1 MSDAKR
7 LLLVDG
13 NSIINRS
20 YYATAGRNN
29 LTAPDG
35 TPTGAVNIYLNTLS
49 KYMLEV
55 DPTHIC
61 TLFDLKA
68 PTFRHKA
75 YAEYKGTRKGMPDD
89 LAAQMPVLKEVLDA
103 MGFPRYEQEGLEADD
118 LIGTLKTMAV
128 KEGFDVFILSGD
140 KDDFQLIDEHTKI
153 IMPVTKKDGS
163 GTDYYDEALFQERYG
178 IPSCDFVTAKALMG
192 DSSDNIPGVKG
203 IGEKG
208 AMDLVRKYTTLDGLY
223 EHLDEL
229 SPKLR
234 EKLENDKENAYMSLM
249 LSKIVT
255 DAQISISLQD
265 IVRKPLD
272 TDKTAA
278 CFYKYGFRSQMKKWG
293 IDETKVATAVSETP
307 ETEEE
312 ALFPK
317 LSGKKPEILLNKD
330 VKTTVDEILSL
341 ISEKNPAAMD
351 ICEKKC
357 VALGLSV
364 QADQVYI
371 WTEKEKIESVLRALA
386 DAGIGSTK
394 DNAPVVMSAKK
405 HFKCLDQGLP
415 MDQVFDVEI
424 AGYVLNQIEGA
435 DPSFEMLVEHATR
448 RPFPILEGYKEE
460 KADGKEKNRQ
470 QSLFDMFDVALG
482 SAENAPAEAKE
493 EDFVDFAY
501 DLLLCRRVS
510 FFQKEEIRNQ
520 GIEKLIYEIEMPLVM
535 VLDRME
541 RRGVLV
547 DVSQIDALHREF
559 DEKVRGLEAEIYE
572 LAGEE
577 FTILSP
583 KQLGRILFEKLGL
596 PSGKKLQSG
605 GYSTNSEELEKIRD
619 KHPIVNK
626 ILEYRTI
633 QKLDST
639 FVMGLKKSISEK
651 DGRVHT
657 TFSQAMTNTGR
668 LSSSDPNLQNIPI
681 RTDTGSL
688 IRKTFVAKDG
698 YVLIDADYS
707 QIELRLLAA
716 ISHDTEMI
724 AAFAEGRD
732 IHTKTACGIFG
743 LPPEMIDAGMR
754 SAAKRVNFS
763 IVYGVSDYGLSQDLG
778 ISVYEAHRYIEE
790 YYRQFPLI
798 KPCLEGFQ
806 MEGYEKGYVS
816 TLFGRRRILKELT
829 SANRNIRNFGE
840 RAAMNTPIQGTA
852 ADIIKLAMNRAAQA
866 LRDNGL
872 DASLIL
878 QVHDELIVEAREDV
892 AETAAK
898 VLQEAMEN
906 VVSLDVPLVA
916 EAKIGKTW
924 AEAH

>member
-49 KYMLEV
+49 KYISEV
-55 DPTHIC
+55 EPTHTC

-75 YAEYKGTRKGMPDD
+75 YSEYKGTRKGMPDD

-118 LIGTLKTMAV
+118 LIGTLKTMGVNA
-128 KEGFDVFILSGD
+128 GFEVFILSGD
-140 KDDFQLIDEHTKI
+140 KDDFQLIDEHTKV

-178 IPSCDFVTAKALMG
+178 IPTSDFVTAKALMG

-208 AMDLVRKYTTLDGLY
+208 AMDLVRKYKTLDGLY
-223 EHLDEL
+223 EHLSEL

-234 EKLENDKENAYMSLM
+234 EKLETDKDNAYMSLM

-255 DAQISISLQD
+255 DAEIGITLD
-265 IVRKPLD
+265 ELVRKPLD
-272 TDKTAA
+272 NASTAA
-278 CFYKYGFRSQMKKWG
+278 CFYKYGFRAQMKKWN
-293 IDETKVATAVSETP
+293 IDEAAVAEATP
-307 ETEEE
+307 VVEESEEE
-312 ALFPK
+312 AAFPK
-317 LSGKKPEILLNKD
+317 LSGKRPTILLNEDSSSSK
-330 VKTTVDEILSL
+330 KTILAL
-341 ISEKNPAAMD
+341 ISESSP
-351 ICEKKC
+351 
-357 VALGLSV
+357 VAIDMADQNGPVLGLSV
-364 QADQVYI
+364 AADQIYVWSQENDI
-371 WTEKEKIESVLRALA
+371 SKVLSELNK
-386 DAGIGSTK
+386 AGIGTSSEK
-394 DNAPVVMSAKK
+394 APVVYSAKN
-405 HFKCLDQGLP
+405 HFKLLENGLAF
-415 MDQVFDVEI
+415 DHVFDVEI

-435 DPSFEMLVEHATR
+435 EPSFEMLIEHGTR
-448 RPFPILEGYKEE
+448 RPFPILEGYGEAKDDA
-460 KADGKEKNRQ
+460 KNKNRQ
-470 QSLFDMFDVALG
+470 QDLFSLIDGISETEKEITEDDVL
-482 SAENAPAEAKE
+482 
-493 EDFVDFAY
+493 DFAY
-501 DLLLCRRVS
+501 RVLLTRWLS
-510 FFQKEEIRNQ
+510 FYQKADVEKQ
-520 GIEKLIYEIEMPLVM
+520 GIGKLIYEIEMPLVM

-547 DVSQIDALHREF
+547 DVSKIDELHKEF
-559 DEKVRGLEAEIYE
+559 DGKVRELEKEIHE

-583 KQLGRILFEKLGL
+583 KQLGKVLFDKLGL
-596 PSGKKLQSG
+596 PSGKKLASG
-605 GYSTNSEELEKIRD
+605 GYSTNSEELERIRD

-626 ILEYRTI
+626 ILEYRQI

-681 RTDTGSL
+681 RTDLGSL
-688 IRKTFVAKDG
+688 IRQTFVAKDG

-716 ISHDTEMI
+716 ISHDEEMI
-724 AAFAEGRD
+724 AAFKEGRD

-743 LPPEMIDAGMR
+743 VPPEMIDAGMR
-754 SAAKRVNFS
+754 AAAKRVNFS

-778 ISVYEAHRYIEE
+778 ISVYEAKRYIEE
-790 YYRQFPLI
+790 YYRQFPTI
-798 KPCLEGFQ
+798 KPCLDGFKQEGK
-806 MEGYEKGYVS
+806 EKGYVS

-829 SANRNIRNFGE
+829 SANYNIRSFGE

-852 ADIIKLAMNRAAQA
+852 ADIIKLAMNRADQA
-866 LRDNGL
+866 LREKGF
-872 DASLIL
+872 DANLIL
-878 QVHDELIVEAREDV
+878 QVHDELIVEAREDI
-892 AETAAK
+892 AEEAAK
-898 VLQEAMEN
+898 VLSEAMEK
-906 VVSLDVPLVA
+906 VIELDVPLIA
-916 EAKIGKTW
+916 EARTGKTW

>member
-35 TPTGAVNIYLNTLS
+35 TPTGAVNLYLNTLS
-49 KYMLEV
+49 KYILEV
-55 DPTHIC
+55 EPTHTC

-75 YAEYKGTRKGMPDD
+75 YDGYKGTRKGMPDD

-118 LIGTLKTMAV
+118 LIGTLKTMGVEA
-128 KEGFDVFILSGD
+128 GFDVFILSGD
-140 KDDFQLIDEHTKI
+140 KDDFQLIDEHTKV

-178 IPSCDFVTAKALMG
+178 IPTCDFVTAKALMG

-208 AMDLVRKYTTLDGLY
+208 AMDLVRKYKTLDGLY
-223 EHLDEL
+223 EHLSEL

-234 EKLENDKENAYMSLM
+234 EKLETDKDNAYMSLM

-255 DAQISISLQD
+255 DAKIGITLD
-265 IVRKPLD
+265 ELVRKPLD
-272 TDKTAA
+272 NASAAA
-278 CFYKYGFRSQMKKWG
+278 CFYKYGFRSQMKKWN
-293 IDETKVATAVSETP
+293 IDEASVAEATP
-307 ETEEE
+307 VVEETEEE
-312 ALFPK
+312 AGYPK
-317 LSGKKPEILLNKD
+317 LSGKRPSILLNKD
-330 VKTTVDEILSL
+330 AASSMKTILSV
-341 ISEKNPAAMD
+341 ISGGQPAAIDMID
-351 ICEKKC
+351 QNGP
-357 VALGLSV
+357 VLGLSV
-364 QADQVYI
+364 AADEVYI
-371 WTEKEKIESVLRALA
+371 WSKEEDIKMVLAELE
-386 DAGIGSTK
+386 DAGIGTTK
-394 DNAPVVMSAKK
+394 EKAPVVYSAKN
-405 HFKCLDQGLP
+405 HFKLLPDGLLF
-415 MDQVFDVEI
+415 DHVFDVEI
-424 AGYVLNQIEGA
+424 AGYVLNSIEGA
-435 DPSFEMLVEHATR
+435 DPSFEMLVEHGTH
-448 RPFPILEGYKEE
+448 RPFPILEDYGQAKDDNK
-460 KADGKEKNRQ
+460 KANRQ
-470 QSLFDMFDVALG
+470 QDLFALIDGTEETSKELTEDDVL
-482 SAENAPAEAKE
+482 
-493 EDFVDFAY
+493 DFSY
-501 DLLLCRRVS
+501 RMLLVRWLS
-510 FFQKEEIRNQ
+510 YYQKADIQDQ

-547 DVSQIDALHREF
+547 DVSKIDELHKEF
-559 DEKVRGLEAEIYE
+559 DGKVRELEKEIYE

-583 KQLGRILFEKLGL
+583 KQLGKVLFDKLGL
-596 PSGKKLQSG
+596 PSGKKLASG

-619 KHPIVNK
+619 QHPIVNK
-626 ILEYRTI
+626 ILEYRQI

-681 RTDTGSL
+681 RTDLGSL
-688 IRKTFVAKDG
+688 IRETFVAKDG

-716 ISHDTEMI
+716 ISHDEEMI
-724 AAFAEGRD
+724 SAFREGRD

-743 LPPEMIDAGMR
+743 VPADKINPGMR
-754 SAAKRVNFS
+754 AAAKRVNFS

-778 ISVYEAHRYIEE
+778 VSVYEAKRYIEE
-790 YYRQFPLI
+790 YYRQFPTI
-798 KPCLEGFQ
+798 KPCLDGFKQEGK
-806 MEGYEKGYVS
+806 EKGYVS

-829 SANRNIRNFGE
+829 SANYNIRSFGE

-852 ADIIKLAMNRAAQA
+852 ADIIKLAMNRAEQS
-866 LRDNGL
+866 LREKGF
-872 DASLIL
+872 DAKLIL
-878 QVHDELIVEAREDV
+878 QVHDELIVEAKEDI
-892 AETAAK
+892 AEEAAK
-898 VLQEAMEN
+898 VLSEAMEK
-906 VVSLDVPLVA
+906 VIELDVPLIA
-916 EAKIGKTW
+916 EARIGKTW

>member
-49 KYMLEV
+49 KYILEV
-55 DPTHIC
+55 EPTHTC

-75 YAEYKGTRKGMPDD
+75 YDGYKGTRKGMPDD

-118 LIGTLKTMAV
+118 LIGTLKTMGVEA
-128 KEGFDVFILSGD
+128 GFDVFILSGD
-140 KDDFQLIDEHTKI
+140 KDDFQLIDEHTKV

-178 IPSCDFVTAKALMG
+178 IPTCDFVTAKALMG

-208 AMDLVRKYTTLDGLY
+208 AMDLVRKYKTLDGLY
-223 EHLDEL
+223 EHLSEL

-234 EKLENDKENAYMSLM
+234 EKLETDKDNAYMSLM

-255 DAQISISLQD
+255 DAKIGITLD
-265 IVRKPLD
+265 ELVRKPLD
-272 TDKTAA
+272 YASAAA
-278 CFYKYGFRSQMKKWG
+278 CFYKYGFRSQMKKWN
-293 IDETKVATAVSETP
+293 IDEAAVAEATP
-307 ETEEE
+307 VVEETEEE
-312 ALFPK
+312 AGYPK
-317 LSGKKPEILLNKD
+317 LSGKRPSILLNKD
-330 VKTTVDEILSL
+330 AASSMKTILSV
-341 ISEKNPAAMD
+341 ISGGQPAAIDMID
-351 ICEKKC
+351 QNGP
-357 VALGLSV
+357 VLGLSV
-364 QADQVYI
+364 AADEVYI
-371 WTEKEKIESVLRALA
+371 WSKEEDIKMVLAELE
-386 DAGIGSTK
+386 DAGIGTTK
-394 DNAPVVMSAKK
+394 EKAPVVYSAKN
-405 HFKCLDQGLP
+405 HFKLLPDGLLF
-415 MDQVFDVEI
+415 DHVFDVEI
-424 AGYVLNQIEGA
+424 AGYVLNSIEGA
-435 DPSFEMLVEHATR
+435 DPSFEMLVEHGTH
-448 RPFPILEGYKEE
+448 RPFPILEDYGQAKDDNK
-460 KADGKEKNRQ
+460 KANRQ
-470 QSLFDMFDVALG
+470 QDLFALIDGTEETSKELTEDDVL
-482 SAENAPAEAKE
+482 
-493 EDFVDFAY
+493 DFSYRV
-501 DLLLCRRVS
+501 LLVRWLS
-510 FFQKEEIRNQ
+510 YYQKADIQDQ

-547 DVSQIDALHREF
+547 DVSKIDELHKEF
-559 DEKVRGLEAEIYE
+559 DGKVRELEKEIYE

-583 KQLGRILFEKLGL
+583 KQLGKVLFDKLGL
-596 PSGKKLQSG
+596 PSGKKLASG

-619 KHPIVNK
+619 QHPIVNK
-626 ILEYRTI
+626 ILEYRQI

-681 RTDTGSL
+681 RTDLGSL
-688 IRKTFVAKDG
+688 IRETFVAKDG

-716 ISHDTEMI
+716 ISHDEEMI
-724 AAFAEGRD
+724 SAFREGRD

-743 LPPEMIDAGMR
+743 VPADKINPGMR
-754 SAAKRVNFS
+754 AAAKRVNFS

-778 ISVYEAHRYIEE
+778 VSVYEAKRYIEE
-790 YYRQFPLI
+790 YYRQFPTI
-798 KPCLEGFQ
+798 KPCLDGFKQEGK
-806 MEGYEKGYVS
+806 EKGYVS

-829 SANRNIRNFGE
+829 SANYNIRSFGE

-852 ADIIKLAMNRAAQA
+852 ADIIKLAMNRAEQS
-866 LRDNGL
+866 LREKGF
-872 DASLIL
+872 DAKLIL
-878 QVHDELIVEAREDV
+878 QVHDELIVEAKEDI
-892 AETAAK
+892 AEEAAK
-898 VLQEAMEN
+898 VLSEAMEK
-906 VVSLDVPLVA
+906 VIELDVPLIA
-916 EAKIGKTW
+916 EARIGKTW

>member
-49 KYMLEV
+49 KYILEV
-55 DPTHIC
+55 EPTHTC

-75 YAEYKGTRKGMPDD
+75 YDGYKGTRKGMPDD

-103 MGFPRYEQEGLEADD
+103 MGFPRYEQEGFEADD
-118 LIGTLKTMAV
+118 LIGTLKTMGVEA
-128 KEGFDVFILSGD
+128 GFDIFILSGD
-140 KDDFQLIDEHTKI
+140 KDDFQLIDEHTKV

-178 IPSCDFVTAKALMG
+178 IPTCDFVTAKALMG

-208 AMDLVRKYTTLDGLY
+208 AMDLVRKYKTLDGLY
-223 EHLDEL
+223 EHLSEL

-234 EKLENDKENAYMSLM
+234 EKLETDKDNAYMSLM

-255 DAQISISLQD
+255 DAKIGITLD
-265 IVRKPLD
+265 ELVRKPLD
-272 TDKTAA
+272 NASAAA
-278 CFYKYGFRSQMKKWG
+278 CFYKYGFRSQMKKWN
-293 IDETKVATAVSETP
+293 IDEAAVAEATP
-307 ETEEE
+307 VVKETEEE
-312 ALFPK
+312 AGYPK
-317 LSGKKPEILLNKD
+317 LSGKRPSILLNKD
-330 VKTTVDEILSL
+330 AASSMKKILSV
-341 ISEKNPAAMD
+341 ISGGQPAAIDMID
-351 ICEKKC
+351 QNGP
-357 VALGLSV
+357 VLGLSV
-364 QADQVYI
+364 AADEVYI
-371 WTEKEKIESVLRALA
+371 WSKEEDIKKVLAELE
-386 DAGIGSTK
+386 DAGIGTTK
-394 DNAPVVMSAKK
+394 EKAPVVYSAKN
-405 HFKCLDQGLP
+405 HFKLLPDGLLF
-415 MDQVFDVEI
+415 DHVFDVEI
-424 AGYVLNQIEGA
+424 AGYVLNSIEGA
-435 DPSFEMLVEHATR
+435 DPSFEMLVEHGTH
-448 RPFPILEGYKEE
+448 RPYPILEDYGQAKDDNK
-460 KADGKEKNRQ
+460 KANRQ
-470 QSLFDMFDVALG
+470 QDLFALIDGTEETSKELTEDDVL
-482 SAENAPAEAKE
+482 
-493 EDFVDFAY
+493 DFSYRV
-501 DLLLCRRVS
+501 LLVRWLS
-510 FFQKEEIRNQ
+510 YYQKADIQDQ

-547 DVSQIDALHREF
+547 DVSKIDELHKEF
-559 DEKVRGLEAEIYE
+559 DGKVRELEKEIYE

-583 KQLGRILFEKLGL
+583 KQLGKVLFDKLGL
-596 PSGKKLQSG
+596 PSGKKLASG

-619 KHPIVNK
+619 QHPIVNK
-626 ILEYRTI
+626 ILEYRQI

-681 RTDTGSL
+681 RTDLGSL
-688 IRKTFVAKDG
+688 IRETFVAKDG

-716 ISHDTEMI
+716 ISHDEEMI
-724 AAFAEGRD
+724 SAFREGRD

-743 LPPEMIDAGMR
+743 VPADKINPGMR
-754 SAAKRVNFS
+754 AAAKRVNFS

-778 ISVYEAHRYIEE
+778 VSVYEAKRYIEE
-790 YYRQFPLI
+790 YYRQFPTI
-798 KPCLEGFQ
+798 KPCLDGFKQEGK
-806 MEGYEKGYVS
+806 EKGYVS

-829 SANRNIRNFGE
+829 SANYNIRSFGE

-852 ADIIKLAMNRAAQA
+852 ADIIKLAMNRAEQS
-866 LRDNGL
+866 LREKGF
-872 DASLIL
+872 DAKLIL
-878 QVHDELIVEAREDV
+878 QVHDELIVEAKEDI
-892 AETAAK
+892 AEEAAK
-898 VLQEAMEN
+898 VLSEAMEK
-906 VVSLDVPLVA
+906 VIELDVPLIA
-916 EAKIGKTW
+916 EARIGKTW

>member
-35 TPTGAVNIYLNTLS
+35 TPTGAVNIYLNTLA
-49 KYMLEV
+49 KYIDEV
-55 DPTHIC
+55 QPTHTC

-75 YAEYKGTRKGMPDD
+75 YSEYKGTRKGMPDD

-118 LIGTLKTMAV
+118 LIGTLKTMGV
-128 KEGFDVFILSGD
+128 KDGFEVFILSGD
-140 KDDFQLIDEHTKI
+140 KDDFQLIDEHTKV

-178 IPSCDFVTAKALMG
+178 IPTSDFVTAKALMG

-208 AMDLVRKYTTLDGLY
+208 AMDLVRKYKTLDGLY
-223 EHLDEL
+223 EHLSEL

-234 EKLENDKENAYMSLM
+234 EKLETDKDNAYMSLM
-249 LSKIVT
+249 LSRIVT
-255 DAQISISLQD
+255 DAEISVTLDQLE
-265 IVRKPLD
+265 RKPLD
-272 TDKTAA
+272 NASTAA
-278 CFYKYGFRSQMKKWG
+278 CFYKYGFRAQMKKWN
-293 IDETKVATAVSETP
+293 IDETAVAEAAPAAP
-307 ETEEE
+307 ESEEE
-312 ALFPK
+312 GTYPK
-317 LSGKKPEILLNKD
+317 LSGKRPTILLNQD
-330 VKTTVDEILSL
+330 SAASMKTILSM
-341 ISEKNPAAMD
+341 ISEKNPAAIDMAD
-351 ICEKKC
+351 LNGP
-357 VALGLSV
+357 VLGLSV
-364 QADQVYI
+364 AADQVYI
-371 WTEKEKIESVLRALA
+371 WSKENDISKVLSELNKAGVGTSSEK
-386 DAGIGSTK
+386 
-394 DNAPVVMSAKK
+394 APVVYSAKN
-405 HFKCLDQGLP
+405 HFKILENGLSF
-415 MDQVFDVEI
+415 DHVFDVEI
-424 AGYVLNQIEGA
+424 AGYVLNSIEGA
-435 DPSFEMLVEHATR
+435 DPSFEMLIEHGTH
-448 RPFPILEGYKEE
+448 RPFPILEDYGQARDDDK
-460 KADGKEKNRQ
+460 KKNRQ
-470 QSLFDMFDVALG
+470 QDLFAFIDGTAEEEKEITEDDVL
-482 SAENAPAEAKE
+482 
-493 EDFVDFAY
+493 DFSYQV
-501 DLLLCRRVS
+501 LLSRWLS
-510 FFQKEEIRNQ
+510 FYQKADIEKQ

-547 DVSQIDALHREF
+547 DVSKIDELHKEF
-559 DEKVRGLEAEIYE
+559 DGKVRELEKEIHE

-583 KQLGRILFEKLGL
+583 KQLGKVLFDKLGL
-596 PSGKKLQSG
+596 PSGKKLPSG

-626 ILEYRTI
+626 ILEYRQI

-639 FVMGLKKSISEK
+639 FVMGLKKSISDK

-681 RTDTGSL
+681 RTDLGSL
-688 IRKTFVAKDG
+688 IRKTFVAKPG

-716 ISHDTEMI
+716 ISHDEEMI
-724 AAFAEGRD
+724 SAFKEGRD

-743 LPPEMIDAGMR
+743 VPPEMINAGMR

-778 ISVYEAHRYIEE
+778 VSVYEAKRYIEE
-790 YYRQFPLI
+790 YYRQFPTI
-798 KPCLEGFQ
+798 KPCLDGFKQEGK
-806 MEGYEKGYVS
+806 EKGYVA

-829 SANRNIRNFGE
+829 SANYNIRSFGE

-852 ADIIKLAMNRAAQA
+852 ADIIKLAMNHAEQA
-866 LRDNGL
+866 LRDKGY
-872 DASLIL
+872 DAELIL
-878 QVHDELIVEAREDV
+878 QVHDELIVEAKEDI
-892 AETAAK
+892 AEEAAK
-898 VLQEAMEN
+898 VLSEAMEN
-906 VVSLDVPLVA
+906 VIELDVPLIA
-916 EAKIGKTW
+916 EARIGKTW

>member
-49 KYMLEV
+49 KYILEV
-55 DPTHIC
+55 EPTHTC

-75 YAEYKGTRKGMPDD
+75 YDGYKGTRKGMPDD

-118 LIGTLKTMAV
+118 LIGTLKTMGVEA
-128 KEGFDVFILSGD
+128 GFDVFILSGD
-140 KDDFQLIDEHTKI
+140 KDDFQLIDEHTKV

-178 IPSCDFVTAKALMG
+178 IPTCDFVTAKALMG

-208 AMDLVRKYTTLDGLY
+208 AMDLVRKYKTLDGLY
-223 EHLDEL
+223 EHLSEL

-234 EKLENDKENAYMSLM
+234 EKLETDKDNAYMSLM

-255 DAQISISLQD
+255 DAKIGITLD
-265 IVRKPLD
+265 ELVRKPLD
-272 TDKTAA
+272 NASAAA
-278 CFYKYGFRSQMKKWG
+278 CFYKYGFRSQMKKWN
-293 IDETKVATAVSETP
+293 IDEAAVAEATP
-307 ETEEE
+307 VVEETEEE
-312 ALFPK
+312 AGYPK
-317 LSGKKPEILLNKD
+317 LSGKRPSILLNKD
-330 VKTTVDEILSL
+330 AASSMKTILSV
-341 ISEKNPAAMD
+341 ISGGQPAAIDMID
-351 ICEKKC
+351 QNGP
-357 VALGLSV
+357 VLGLSV
-364 QADQVYI
+364 AADEVYI
-371 WTEKEKIESVLRALA
+371 WSKEEDIKMVLAELE
-386 DAGIGSTK
+386 DAGIGTTK
-394 DNAPVVMSAKK
+394 EKAPVVYSAKN
-405 HFKCLDQGLP
+405 HFKLLPDGLLF
-415 MDQVFDVEI
+415 DHVFDVEI
-424 AGYVLNQIEGA
+424 AGYVLNSIEGA
-435 DPSFEMLVEHATR
+435 DPSFEMLVEHGTH
-448 RPFPILEGYKEE
+448 RPFPILEDYGQAKDDNK
-460 KADGKEKNRQ
+460 KANRQ
-470 QSLFDMFDVALG
+470 QDLFALIDGTEETSKELTEDDVL
-482 SAENAPAEAKE
+482 
-493 EDFVDFAY
+493 DFSY
-501 DLLLCRRVS
+501 RMLLVRWLS
-510 FFQKEEIRNQ
+510 YYQKADIQDQ

-547 DVSQIDALHREF
+547 DVSKIDELHKEF
-559 DEKVRGLEAEIYE
+559 DGKVRELEKEIYE

-583 KQLGRILFEKLGL
+583 KQLGKVLFDKLGL
-596 PSGKKLQSG
+596 PSGKKLASG

-619 KHPIVNK
+619 QHPIVNK
-626 ILEYRTI
+626 ILEYRQI

-681 RTDTGSL
+681 RTDLGSL
-688 IRKTFVAKDG
+688 IRETFVAKDG

-716 ISHDTEMI
+716 ISHDEEMI
-724 AAFAEGRD
+724 SAFREGRD

-743 LPPEMIDAGMR
+743 VPADKINPGMR
-754 SAAKRVNFS
+754 AAAKRVNFS

-778 ISVYEAHRYIEE
+778 VSVYEAKRYIEE
-790 YYRQFPLI
+790 YYRQFPTI
-798 KPCLEGFQ
+798 KPCLDGFKQEGK
-806 MEGYEKGYVS
+806 EKGYVS

-829 SANRNIRNFGE
+829 SANYNIRSFGE

-852 ADIIKLAMNRAAQA
+852 ADIIKLAMNRAEQS
-866 LRDNGL
+866 LREKGF
-872 DASLIL
+872 DAKLIL
-878 QVHDELIVEAREDV
+878 QVHDELIVEAKEDI
-892 AETAAK
+892 AEEAAK
-898 VLQEAMEN
+898 VLSEAMEK
-906 VVSLDVPLVA
+906 VIELDVPLIA
-916 EAKIGKTW
+916 EARIGKTW

>member
-49 KYMLEV
+49 KYILEV
-55 DPTHIC
+55 EPTHTC

-75 YAEYKGTRKGMPDD
+75 YDGYKGTRKGMPDD

-118 LIGTLKTMAV
+118 LIGTLKTMGVEA
-128 KEGFDVFILSGD
+128 GFDVFILSGD
-140 KDDFQLIDEHTKI
+140 KDDFQLIDEHTKV

-178 IPSCDFVTAKALMG
+178 IPTCDFVTAKALMG

-208 AMDLVRKYTTLDGLY
+208 AMDLVRKYKTLDGLY
-223 EHLDEL
+223 EHLSEL

-234 EKLENDKENAYMSLM
+234 EKLETDKDNAYMSLM

-255 DAQISISLQD
+255 DAKIGITLD
-265 IVRKPLD
+265 ELVRKPLD
-272 TDKTAA
+272 NASAAA
-278 CFYKYGFRSQMKKWG
+278 CFYKYGFRSQMKKWN
-293 IDETKVATAVSETP
+293 IDEAAVAEATP
-307 ETEEE
+307 VVEETEEE
-312 ALFPK
+312 AVYPK
-317 LSGKKPEILLNKD
+317 LSGKRPSILLNKD
-330 VKTTVDEILSL
+330 AASSMKTILSV
-341 ISEKNPAAMD
+341 ISGGQPAAIDMID
-351 ICEKKC
+351 QNGP
-357 VALGLSV
+357 VLGLSV
-364 QADQVYI
+364 AADEVYI
-371 WTEKEKIESVLRALA
+371 WSKEEDIKKVLAELE
-386 DAGIGSTK
+386 DAGIGTTK
-394 DNAPVVMSAKK
+394 EKAPVVYSAKN
-405 HFKCLDQGLP
+405 HFKLLPDGLLF
-415 MDQVFDVEI
+415 DHVFDVEI
-424 AGYVLNQIEGA
+424 AGYVLNSIEGA
-435 DPSFEMLVEHATR
+435 DPSFEMLVEHGTH
-448 RPFPILEGYKEE
+448 RPFPILEDYGQAKDDNK
-460 KADGKEKNRQ
+460 KANRQ
-470 QSLFDMFDVALG
+470 QDLFALIDGTEETSKELTEDDVL
-482 SAENAPAEAKE
+482 
-493 EDFVDFAY
+493 DFSY
-501 DLLLCRRVS
+501 RLLLVRWLS
-510 FFQKEEIRNQ
+510 YYQKADIQDQ

-547 DVSQIDALHREF
+547 DVSKIDELHKEF
-559 DEKVRGLEAEIYE
+559 DGKVRELEKEIYE

-583 KQLGRILFEKLGL
+583 KQLGKVLFDKLGL
-596 PSGKKLQSG
+596 PSGKKLASG

-619 KHPIVNK
+619 QHPIVNK
-626 ILEYRTI
+626 ILEYRQI

-681 RTDTGSL
+681 RTDLGSL
-688 IRKTFVAKDG
+688 IRETFVAKDG

-716 ISHDTEMI
+716 ISHDEEMI
-724 AAFAEGRD
+724 SAFREGRD

-743 LPPEMIDAGMR
+743 VPADKINPGMR
-754 SAAKRVNFS
+754 AAAKRVNFS

-778 ISVYEAHRYIEE
+778 VSVYEAKRYIEE
-790 YYRQFPLI
+790 YYRQFPTI
-798 KPCLEGFQ
+798 KPCLDGFKQEGK
-806 MEGYEKGYVS
+806 EKGYVS

-829 SANRNIRNFGE
+829 SANYNIRSFGE

-852 ADIIKLAMNRAAQA
+852 ADIIKLAMNRAEQS
-866 LRDNGL
+866 LREKGF
-872 DASLIL
+872 DAKLIL
-878 QVHDELIVEAREDV
+878 QVHDELIVEAKEDI
-892 AETAAK
+892 AEEAAK
-898 VLQEAMEN
+898 VLSEAMEK
-906 VVSLDVPLVA
+906 VIELDVPLIA
-916 EAKIGKTW
+916 EARIGKTW

>member
-35 TPTGAVNIYLNTLS
+35 TPTGAVNIYLNTLA
-49 KYMLEV
+49 KYISEV
-55 DPTHIC
+55 EPTHTC

-75 YAEYKGTRKGMPDD
+75 YSEYKGTRKGMPDD

-118 LIGTLKTMAV
+118 LIGTLKTMGVNA
-128 KEGFDVFILSGD
+128 GFEVFILSGD
-140 KDDFQLIDEHTKI
+140 KDDFQLIDEHTKV

-178 IPSCDFVTAKALMG
+178 IPTSDFVTAKALMG

-208 AMDLVRKYTTLDGLY
+208 AMDLVRKYKTLDGLY
-223 EHLDEL
+223 EHLSEL

-234 EKLENDKENAYMSLM
+234 EKLETDKDNAYMSLM
-249 LSKIVT
+249 LSRIVT
-255 DAQISISLQD
+255 DAEIRITLD
-265 IVRKPLD
+265 ELERKPLD
-272 TDKTAA
+272 NTSTAA
-278 CFYKYGFRSQMKKWG
+278 CFYKYGFRAQMKKWN
-293 IDETKVATAVSETP
+293 IDEAAVSEAVP
-307 ETEEE
+307 VAEETEEE
-312 ALFPK
+312 AKYPK
-317 LSGKKPEILLNKD
+317 LSGKRPSIHLYNYHGSVIKVLLDKI
-330 VKTTVDEILSL
+330 KSGE
-341 ISEKNPAAMD
+341 PAAMD
-351 ICEKKC
+351 LMDLNGPVLGVS
-357 VALGLSV
+357 VAP
-364 QADQVYI
+364 DEVYVF
-371 WTEKEKIESVLRALA
+371 TAIEAVKGVISAFSEE
-386 DAGIGSTK
+386 GIGISK
-394 DNAPVVMSAKK
+394 DNAPVVYSAKN
-405 HFKCLDQGLP
+405 HFKLLDEGLP
-415 MDQVFDVEI
+415 FDHVFDVEI

-435 DPSFEMLVEHATR
+435 EPSFEMLIEHGTK
-448 RPFPILEGYKEE
+448 RPFPLLEGYGESKDDA
-460 KADGKEKNRQ
+460 KNKNRQ
-470 QSLFDMFDVALG
+470 QDLFSLIDG
-482 SAENAPAEAKE
+482 ISETNKEITE
-493 EDFVDFAY
+493 EDVLDFAY
-501 DLLLCRRVS
+501 RVLLSRWLS
-510 FFQKEEIRNQ
+510 FYQKADVENQ
-520 GIEKLIYEIEMPLVM
+520 GIGKLIYEIEMPLVM

-547 DVSQIDALHREF
+547 DVSKIDELHKEF
-559 DEKVRGLEAEIYE
+559 DGKVRELEKEIHE

-583 KQLGRILFEKLGL
+583 KQLGKVLFDKLGL
-596 PSGKKLQSG
+596 PSGKKLASG

-626 ILEYRTI
+626 ILEYRQI

-681 RTDTGSL
+681 RTDLGSL
-688 IRKTFVAKDG
+688 IRQAFIAKDG

-716 ISHDTEMI
+716 ISHDEEMI
-724 AAFAEGRD
+724 AAFKEGRD

-743 LPPEMIDAGMR
+743 VPPEMIDAGMR

-778 ISVYEAHRYIEE
+778 ISVYEAKRYIEE
-790 YYRQFPLI
+790 YYRQFPTI
-798 KPCLEGFQ
+798 KPCLDGFKQEGK
-806 MEGYEKGYVS
+806 EKGYVS

-829 SANRNIRNFGE
+829 SANYNIRSFGE

-852 ADIIKLAMNRAAQA
+852 ADIIKLAMNRAEQA
-866 LRDNGL
+866 LREKGF
-872 DASLIL
+872 DANLIL
-878 QVHDELIVEAREDV
+878 QVHDELIVEAREDI
-892 AETAAK
+892 AEEAAK
-898 VLQEAMEN
+898 VLSEAMEK
-906 VVSLDVPLVA
+906 VIELDVQLIA
-916 EAKIGKTW
+916 EARIGKTW

>member
-35 TPTGAVNIYLNTLS
+35 TPTGAVNIYLNTLA
-49 KYMLEV
+49 KYIDEV
-55 DPTHIC
+55 QPTHTC

-75 YAEYKGTRKGMPDD
+75 YSEYKGTRKGMPDD

-118 LIGTLKTMAV
+118 LIGTLKTMGV
-128 KEGFDVFILSGD
+128 KDGFEVFILSGD
-140 KDDFQLIDEHTKI
+140 KDDFQLIDEHTKV

-178 IPSCDFVTAKALMG
+178 IPTSDFVTAKALMG

-208 AMDLVRKYTTLDGLY
+208 AMDLVRKYKTLDGLY
-223 EHLDEL
+223 EHLSEL

-234 EKLENDKENAYMSLM
+234 EKLETDKDNAYMSLM
-249 LSKIVT
+249 LSRIVT
-255 DAQISISLQD
+255 DAEISVTLDQLE
-265 IVRKPLD
+265 RKPLD
-272 TDKTAA
+272 NASAAA
-278 CFYKYGFRSQMKKWG
+278 CFYKYGFRAQMKKWN
-293 IDETKVATAVSETP
+293 IDETAVSEAAPAAP
-307 ETEEE
+307 ESEEE
-312 ALFPK
+312 GKYPK
-317 LSGKKPEILLNKD
+317 LSGKKPEIILNSDPSAVMPK
-330 VKTTVDEILSL
+330 IL
-341 ISEKNPAAMD
+341 AA
-351 ICEKKC
+351 ITPENS
-357 VALGLSV
+357 VAIDLKGINGPVLALSV
-364 QADQVYI
+364 AADQVYVWSKEDDI
-371 WTEKEKIESVLRALA
+371 SKVLSELNKAGVGTSSEK
-386 DAGIGSTK
+386 
-394 DNAPVVMSAKK
+394 APVVYSAKN
-405 HFKCLDQGLP
+405 HFKLMENGLP
-415 MDQVFDVEI
+415 FDHVFDVEI
-424 AGYVLNQIEGA
+424 AGYVLNSIEGA
-435 DPSFEMLVEHATR
+435 DPSFEMLIEHGTH
-448 RPFPILEGYKEE
+448 RPFPILEDYGQTREDDK
-460 KADGKEKNRQ
+460 KTNRQ
-470 QSLFDMFDVALG
+470 QDLFAFIDG
-482 SAENAPAEAKE
+482 TAEEAKDIT
-493 EDFVDFAY
+493 EDDVLDFSY
-501 DLLLCRRVS
+501 QVLLSRWLS
-510 FFQKEEIRNQ
+510 FYQKADVEKQSI
-520 GIEKLIYEIEMPLVM
+520 GKLIYEIEMPLVM

-547 DVSQIDALHREF
+547 DVSKIDELHKEF
-559 DEKVRGLEAEIYE
+559 DGKVRELEKEIHE

-583 KQLGRILFEKLGL
+583 KQLGKVLFDKLGL
-596 PSGKKLQSG
+596 PSGKKLPSG

-619 KHPIVNK
+619 NHPIVNK
-626 ILEYRTI
+626 ILEYRQI

-681 RTDTGSL
+681 RTEEGSL
-688 IRKTFVAKDG
+688 IREAFVARPG

-716 ISHDTEMI
+716 ISHDEEMI
-724 AAFAEGRD
+724 AAFKEGRD

-743 LPPEMIDAGMR
+743 VPPEMINAGMR

-778 ISVYEAHRYIEE
+778 VSVYEAKRYIEE
-790 YYRQFPLI
+790 YYRQFPTI
-798 KPCLEGFQ
+798 KPCLDGFKQEGKD
-806 MEGYEKGYVS
+806 KGYVA

-829 SANRNIRNFGE
+829 SANYNIRSFGE

-852 ADIIKLAMNRAAQA
+852 ADIIKLAMNHAEQA
-866 LRDNGL
+866 LRDKGF
-872 DASLIL
+872 DAQLIL
-878 QVHDELIVEAREDV
+878 QVHDELIVEAKEDI
-892 AETAAK
+892 AEEAAK
-898 VLQEAMEN
+898 VLSEAMEN
-906 VVSLDVPLVA
+906 VIELDVPLIA
-916 EAKIGKTW
+916 EARIGKTW

>member
-35 TPTGAVNIYLNTLS
+35 TPTGAVNIYLNTLA
-49 KYMLEV
+49 KYIDEV
-55 DPTHIC
+55 QPTHTC

-75 YAEYKGTRKGMPDD
+75 YSEYKGTRKGMPDD

-118 LIGTLKTMAV
+118 LIGTLKTMGV
-128 KEGFDVFILSGD
+128 KDGFEVFILSGD
-140 KDDFQLIDEHTKI
+140 KDDFQLIDEHTKV

-178 IPSCDFVTAKALMG
+178 IPTSDFVTAKALMG

-208 AMDLVRKYTTLDGLY
+208 AMDLVRKYKTLDGLY
-223 EHLDEL
+223 EHLSEL

-234 EKLENDKENAYMSLM
+234 EKLETDKDNAYMSLM
-249 LSKIVT
+249 LSRIVT
-255 DAQISISLQD
+255 DAEISITLDQLE
-265 IVRKPLD
+265 RKPLD
-272 TDKTAA
+272 SASAAA
-278 CFYKYGFRSQMKKWG
+278 CFYKYGFRAQMKKWN
-293 IDETKVATAVSETP
+293 IDETAVAEAAPAVEES
-307 ETEEE
+307 EEE
-312 ALFPK
+312 ASYPK
-317 LSGKKPEILLNKD
+317 LSGKRPTILLNQNSAASM
-330 VKTTVDEILSL
+330 KTILSMIL
-341 ISEKNPAAMD
+341 EKNP
-351 ICEKKC
+351 
-357 VALGLSV
+357 VAIDMADLNGPVLGLSV
-364 QADQVYI
+364 AADQVYVWSKEDDI
-371 WTEKEKIESVLRALA
+371 SKVLSELNKAGVGTSSEK
-386 DAGIGSTK
+386 
-394 DNAPVVMSAKK
+394 APVVYSAKN
-405 HFKCLDQGLP
+405 HFKLLENGLSF
-415 MDQVFDVEI
+415 DHVFDVEI
-424 AGYVLNQIEGA
+424 AGYVLNSIEGA
-435 DPSFEMLVEHATR
+435 DPSFEMLIEHGTH
-448 RPFPILEGYKEE
+448 RPFPILEDYGQTREDDK
-460 KADGKEKNRQ
+460 KKNRQ
-470 QSLFDMFDVALG
+470 QDLFAFIDG
-482 SAENAPAEAKE
+482 TAEEAKDIT
-493 EDFVDFAY
+493 EDDVLDFSY
-501 DLLLCRRVS
+501 QVLLSRWLS
-510 FFQKEEIRNQ
+510 FYQKADVEKQ

-547 DVSQIDALHREF
+547 DVSKIDELHKEF
-559 DEKVRGLEAEIYE
+559 DGKVRELEKEIHE

-583 KQLGRILFEKLGL
+583 KQLGKVLFDKLGL
-596 PSGKKLQSG
+596 PSGKKLASG

-619 KHPIVNK
+619 QHPIVNK
-626 ILEYRTI
+626 ILEYRQI

-681 RTDTGSL
+681 RTDLGSL
-688 IRKTFVAKDG
+688 IRKTFVAKPG

-716 ISHDTEMI
+716 ISHDEEMI
-724 AAFAEGRD
+724 SAFKEGRD

-743 LPPEMIDAGMR
+743 VPPEMINAGMR

-778 ISVYEAHRYIEE
+778 VSVYEAKRYIEE
-790 YYRQFPLI
+790 YYRQFPTI
-798 KPCLEGFQ
+798 KPCLDGFKQEGK
-806 MEGYEKGYVS
+806 EKGYVA

-829 SANRNIRNFGE
+829 SANYNIRSFGE

-852 ADIIKLAMNRAAQA
+852 ADIIKLAMNHAEQA
-866 LRDNGL
+866 LRDKGF
-872 DASLIL
+872 DAQLIL
-878 QVHDELIVEAREDV
+878 QVHDELIVEAKEDI
-892 AETAAK
+892 AEEAAK
-898 VLQEAMEN
+898 VLSEAMEK
-906 VVSLDVPLVA
+906 VIELDVPLIA
-916 EAKIGKTW
+916 EARIGKTW

>member
-35 TPTGAVNIYLNTLS
+35 TPTGAVNIYLNTLA
-49 KYMLEV
+49 KYISEV
-55 DPTHIC
+55 EPTHTC

-75 YAEYKGTRKGMPDD
+75 YSEYKGTRKGMPDD

-118 LIGTLKTMAV
+118 LIGTLKTMGV
-128 KEGFDVFILSGD
+128 KAGFEVFILSGD
-140 KDDFQLIDEHTKI
+140 KDDFQLIDEHTKV

-178 IPSCDFVTAKALMG
+178 IPTSDFVTAKALMG

-208 AMDLVRKYTTLDGLY
+208 AMDLVRKYKTLDGLY
-223 EHLDEL
+223 EHLSEL

-234 EKLENDKENAYMSLM
+234 EKLETDKDNAYMSLM
-249 LSKIVT
+249 LSRIVT
-255 DAQISISLQD
+255 DAEIGITLD
-265 IVRKPLD
+265 DLERKPLD
-272 TDKTAA
+272 NASAAA
-278 CFYKYGFRSQMKKWG
+278 CFYKYGFRAQMKKWN
-293 IDETKVATAVSETP
+293 IDETAVSEAVP
-307 ETEEE
+307 VAEETEEE
-312 ALFPK
+312 ADYPK
-317 LSGKKPEILLNKD
+317 LSGKRPSIHLYNYHGSVIKVLLDKI
-330 VKTTVDEILSL
+330 KSGE
-341 ISEKNPAAMD
+341 PAAMD
-351 ICEKKC
+351 LMDQNGPVLGVS
-357 VALGLSV
+357 VAP
-364 QADQVYI
+364 DEVYVF
-371 WTEKEKIESVLRALA
+371 TEIEAVKGVISAFSEE
-386 DAGIGSTK
+386 GIGTSK
-394 DNAPVVMSAKK
+394 DNAPVAYSAKI
-405 HFKCLDQGLP
+405 HFKLLEEGLP
-415 MDQVFDVEI
+415 FDHVFDVEI

-435 DPSFEMLVEHATR
+435 DPSFEMLIEHGTK
-448 RPFPILEGYKEE
+448 RPFPLLEDYGESKDEA
-460 KADGKEKNRQ
+460 KNKNRQ
-470 QSLFDMFDVALG
+470 QDLFSLIDG
-482 SAENAPAEAKE
+482 IPETNKE
-493 EDFVDFAY
+493 ITEDNVLDFAY
-501 DLLLCRRVS
+501 RVLLTRWLS
-510 FFQKEEIRNQ
+510 FYQKADVEKQ
-520 GIEKLIYEIEMPLVM
+520 GIGKLIYEIEMPLVM

-547 DVSQIDALHREF
+547 DVSKIDELHKEF
-559 DEKVRGLEAEIYE
+559 DGKVRELEKEIHE

-583 KQLGRILFEKLGL
+583 KQLGKVLFDKLGL
-596 PSGKKLQSG
+596 PSGKKLASG

-626 ILEYRTI
+626 ILEYRQI

-681 RTDTGSL
+681 RTDLGSL
-688 IRKTFVAKDG
+688 IRQAFIAKDG

-716 ISHDTEMI
+716 ISHDEEMI
-724 AAFAEGRD
+724 AAFKEGRD

-743 LPPEMIDAGMR
+743 VPPEMIDAGMR

-778 ISVYEAHRYIEE
+778 ISVYEAKRYIEE
-790 YYRQFPLI
+790 YYRQFPTI
-798 KPCLEGFQ
+798 KPCLDGFKQEGK
-806 MEGYEKGYVS
+806 EKGYVS

-829 SANRNIRNFGE
+829 SANYNIRSFGE

-852 ADIIKLAMNRAAQA
+852 ADIIKLAMNRAEQA
-866 LRDNGL
+866 LREKGF
-872 DASLIL
+872 DANLIL
-878 QVHDELIVEAREDV
+878 QVHDELIVEAREDI
-892 AETAAK
+892 AEEAAK
-898 VLQEAMEN
+898 VLSEAMEK
-906 VVSLDVPLVA
+906 VIELDVQLIA
-916 EAKIGKTW
+916 EARIGKTW

>member
-1 MSDAKR
+1 MSDKR

-49 KYMLEV
+49 KYMEEV
-55 DPTHIC
+55 GPTHTC

-103 MGFPRYEQEGLEADD
+103 MGFPRYEQAGLEADD

-128 KEGFDVFILSGD
+128 KDGFEVFILSGD
-140 KDDFQLIDEHTKI
+140 KDDFQLIDEKTKI
-153 IMPVTKKDGS
+153 VMPVTKKDGS
-163 GTDYYDEALFQERYG
+163 STDYYDEALFTERYG

-192 DSSDNIPGVKG
+192 DSSDNIPGVRG

-208 AMDLVRKYTTLDGLY
+208 AMDLVRKYKTLDGIY
-223 EHLDEL
+223 EHVDEL

-234 EKLENDKENAYMSLM
+234 EKLLNDKDNAYMSLM
-249 LSKIVT
+249 LSRIVT
-255 DAQISISLQD
+255 DAELD
-265 IVRKPLD
+265 ITLD
-272 TDKTAA
+272 QLENQPMDMGKAAA
-278 CFYKYGFRSQMKKWG
+278 CFYKYGFRSQMKKWK
-293 IDETKVATAVSETP
+293 IDENAVTTSAEP
-307 ETEEE
+307 EEESEEE
-312 ALFPK
+312 ASFPK
-317 LSGKKPEILLNKD
+317 LSGKKPEILLNLS
-330 VKTTVDEILSL
+330 VENALEPILSK
-341 ISEKNPAAMD
+341 IKAGE
-351 ICEKKC
+351 C
-357 VALGLSV
+357 VALDLAEKDGPVLLLTIS
-364 QADQVYI
+364 ADQVYV
-371 WTEKEKIESVLRALA
+371 WTDSTSVEAVIDSLSKAAVGTSKE
-386 DAGIGSTK
+386 
-394 DNAPVVMSAKK
+394 NAPVMYRAKS
-405 HFKCLDQGLP
+405 HFKQLEKGLP
-415 MDQVFDVEI
+415 FDHVFDVEI

-435 DPSFEMLVEHATR
+435 DPSFEMLIEHGTK
-448 RPFPILEGYKEE
+448 RPFPILEGYGEE
-460 KADGKEKNRQ
+460 KEDAKKQNRQ
-470 QSLFDMFDVALG
+470 QDLFSLIDGGMSADTKKEISEDDVL
-482 SAENAPAEAKE
+482 
-493 EDFVDFAY
+493 
-501 DLLLCRRVS
+501 DLCYQILLVRRLS
-510 FFQKEEIRNQ
+510 YFQKADIEKQ
-520 GIEKLIYEIEMPLVM
+520 GIEKLNYEIEMPLVM
-535 VLDRME
+535 ELDRME

-547 DVSQIDALHREF
+547 DVSKIDELHSEF
-559 DEKVRGLEAEIYE
+559 DAKVRELEKEIYE

-583 KQLGRILFEKLGL
+583 KQLGKVLFDKLGL
-596 PSGKKLQSG
+596 PSGKKLASG
-605 GYSTNSEELEKIRD
+605 GYSTNSEELERIKD
-619 KHPIVNK
+619 QHPIVNK
-626 ILEYRTI
+626 ILEYRQI

-681 RTDTGSL
+681 RTDLGSL

-716 ISHDTEMI
+716 ISHDEEMI
-724 AAFAEGRD
+724 SAFLEGRD

-743 LPPEMIDAGMR
+743 VPPEMINPGMR
-754 SAAKRVNFS
+754 AAAKRVNFS

-790 YYRQFPLI
+790 YYRQFPTI
-798 KPCLEGFQ
+798 KPCLDGFKQEGHN
-806 MEGYEKGYVS
+806 KGYVS
-816 TLFGRRRILKELT
+816 TLFGRRRVLKELT
-829 SANRNIRNFGE
+829 SANHNIRSFGE

-852 ADIIKLAMNRAAQA
+852 ADIIKLAMNRAAMA
-866 LRDNGL
+866 LREKGL
-872 DASLIL
+872 DAELIL
-878 QVHDELIVEAREDV
+878 QVHDELIVEAKEEI
-892 AETAAK
+892 AEVAAK
-898 VLQEAMEN
+898 VLSEAMEN

-916 EAKIGKTW
+916 EARIGKTW

>member
-35 TPTGAVNIYLNTLS
+35 TPTGAVNIYLNTLA
-49 KYMLEV
+49 KYIDEV
-55 DPTHIC
+55 QPTHTC

-75 YAEYKGTRKGMPDD
+75 YSEYKGTRKGMPDD

-118 LIGTLKTMAV
+118 LIGTLKTMGV
-128 KEGFDVFILSGD
+128 KDGFEVFILSGD
-140 KDDFQLIDEHTKI
+140 KDDFQLIDEHTKV

-178 IPSCDFVTAKALMG
+178 IPTSDFVTAKALMG

-208 AMDLVRKYTTLDGLY
+208 AMDLVRKYKTLDGLY
-223 EHLDEL
+223 EHLSEL

-234 EKLENDKENAYMSLM
+234 EKLETDKDNAYMSLM
-249 LSKIVT
+249 LSRIVT
-255 DAQISISLQD
+255 DAEISITLDQLE
-265 IVRKPLD
+265 RKPLD
-272 TDKTAA
+272 SASAAA
-278 CFYKYGFRSQMKKWG
+278 CFYKYGFRAQMKKWN
-293 IDETKVATAVSETP
+293 IDETAVAEAAPAVEES
-307 ETEEE
+307 EEE
-312 ALFPK
+312 ASYPK
-317 LSGKKPEILLNKD
+317 LSGKRPTILLNQNSAASM
-330 VKTTVDEILSL
+330 KTILSMIL
-341 ISEKNPAAMD
+341 EKNP
-351 ICEKKC
+351 
-357 VALGLSV
+357 VAIDMADLNGPVLGLSV
-364 QADQVYI
+364 AADQVYVWSKEDDI
-371 WTEKEKIESVLRALA
+371 SKVLSELNKAGVGTSSEK
-386 DAGIGSTK
+386 
-394 DNAPVVMSAKK
+394 APVAYSAKN
-405 HFKCLDQGLP
+405 HFKLLENGLSF
-415 MDQVFDVEI
+415 DHVFDVEI
-424 AGYVLNQIEGA
+424 AGYVLNSIEGA
-435 DPSFEMLVEHATR
+435 DPSFEMLIEHGTH
-448 RPFPILEGYKEE
+448 RPFPILEDYGQTREDDK
-460 KADGKEKNRQ
+460 KKNRQ
-470 QSLFDMFDVALG
+470 QDLFAFIDG
-482 SAENAPAEAKE
+482 TAEEAKDIT
-493 EDFVDFAY
+493 EDDVLDFSY
-501 DLLLCRRVS
+501 QVLLSRWLS
-510 FFQKEEIRNQ
+510 FYQKADVEKQ

-547 DVSQIDALHREF
+547 DVSKIDELHKEF
-559 DEKVRGLEAEIYE
+559 DGKVRELEKEIHE

-583 KQLGRILFEKLGL
+583 KQLGKVLFDKLGL
-596 PSGKKLQSG
+596 PSGKKLASG

-619 KHPIVNK
+619 QHPIVNK
-626 ILEYRTI
+626 ILEYRQI

-681 RTDTGSL
+681 RTDLGSL
-688 IRKTFVAKDG
+688 IRKTFVARPG

-716 ISHDTEMI
+716 ISHDEEMI
-724 AAFAEGRD
+724 SAFKEGRD

-743 LPPEMIDAGMR
+743 VPPEMINAGMR

-778 ISVYEAHRYIEE
+778 VSVYEAKRYIEE
-790 YYRQFPLI
+790 YYRQFPTI
-798 KPCLEGFQ
+798 KPCLDGFKQEGK
-806 MEGYEKGYVS
+806 EKGYVA

-829 SANRNIRNFGE
+829 SANYNIRSFGE

-852 ADIIKLAMNRAAQA
+852 ADIIKLAMNHAEQA
-866 LRDNGL
+866 LRDKGF
-872 DASLIL
+872 DAQLIL
-878 QVHDELIVEAREDV
+878 QVHDELIVEAKEDI
-892 AETAAK
+892 AEEAAK
-898 VLQEAMEN
+898 VLSEAMEK
-906 VVSLDVPLVA
+906 VIELDVPLIA
-916 EAKIGKTW
+916 EARIGKTW

>member
-49 KYMLEV
+49 KYILEV
-55 DPTHIC
+55 EPTHTC

-75 YAEYKGTRKGMPDD
+75 YDGYKGTRKGMPDD
-89 LAAQMPVLKEVLDA
+89 LAVQMPVLKEVLDA

-118 LIGTLKTMAV
+118 LIGTLKTMGVEA
-128 KEGFDVFILSGD
+128 GFDVFILSGD
-140 KDDFQLIDEHTKI
+140 KDDFQLIDEHTKV

-178 IPSCDFVTAKALMG
+178 IPTCDFVTAKALMG

-208 AMDLVRKYTTLDGLY
+208 AMDLVRKYKTLDGLY
-223 EHLDEL
+223 EHLSEL

-234 EKLENDKENAYMSLM
+234 EKLETDKDNAYMSLM

-255 DAQISISLQD
+255 DAKIGITLD
-265 IVRKPLD
+265 ELVRKPLD
-272 TDKTAA
+272 YASAAA
-278 CFYKYGFRSQMKKWG
+278 CFYKYGFRSQMKKWN
-293 IDETKVATAVSETP
+293 IDEAAVAEATP
-307 ETEEE
+307 VVEETEEE
-312 ALFPK
+312 AGYPK
-317 LSGKKPEILLNKD
+317 LSGKRPSILLNKD
-330 VKTTVDEILSL
+330 AASSMKTILSV
-341 ISEKNPAAMD
+341 ISGGQPAAIDMID
-351 ICEKKC
+351 QNGP
-357 VALGLSV
+357 VLGLSV
-364 QADQVYI
+364 AADEVYI
-371 WTEKEKIESVLRALA
+371 WSKEEDIKKVLAELE
-386 DAGIGSTK
+386 DAGIGTTK
-394 DNAPVVMSAKK
+394 EKAPVVYSAKN
-405 HFKCLDQGLP
+405 HFKLLPDGLLF
-415 MDQVFDVEI
+415 DHVFDVEI
-424 AGYVLNQIEGA
+424 AGYVLNSIEGA
-435 DPSFEMLVEHATR
+435 DPSFEMLVEHGTH
-448 RPFPILEGYKEE
+448 RPFPILEDYGQAKDDNK
-460 KADGKEKNRQ
+460 KANRQ
-470 QSLFDMFDVALG
+470 QDLFALIDGTEETSKELTEDDVL
-482 SAENAPAEAKE
+482 
-493 EDFVDFAY
+493 DFSYRV
-501 DLLLCRRVS
+501 LLVRWLS
-510 FFQKEEIRNQ
+510 YYQKEDIQDQ

-547 DVSQIDALHREF
+547 DVSKIDELHKEF
-559 DEKVRGLEAEIYE
+559 DGKVRELEKEIYE

-583 KQLGRILFEKLGL
+583 KQLGKVLFDKLGL
-596 PSGKKLQSG
+596 PSGKKLASG

-619 KHPIVNK
+619 QHPIVNK
-626 ILEYRTI
+626 ILEYRQI

-681 RTDTGSL
+681 RTDLGSL
-688 IRKTFVAKDG
+688 IRETFVAKDG

-716 ISHDTEMI
+716 ISHDEEMI
-724 AAFAEGRD
+724 SAFREGRD

-743 LPPEMIDAGMR
+743 VPADKINPGMR
-754 SAAKRVNFS
+754 AAAKRVNFS

-778 ISVYEAHRYIEE
+778 VSVYEAKRYIEE
-790 YYRQFPLI
+790 YYRQFPTI
-798 KPCLEGFQ
+798 KPCLDGFKQEGK
-806 MEGYEKGYVS
+806 EKGYVS

-829 SANRNIRNFGE
+829 SANYNIRSFGE

-852 ADIIKLAMNRAAQA
+852 ADIIKLAMNRAEQS
-866 LRDNGL
+866 LREKGF
-872 DASLIL
+872 DAKLIL
-878 QVHDELIVEAREDV
+878 QVHDELIVEAKEDI
-892 AETAAK
+892 AEEAAK
-898 VLQEAMEN
+898 VLSEAMEK
-906 VVSLDVPLVA
+906 VIELDVPLIA
-916 EAKIGKTW
+916 EARIGKTW

>member
-7 LLLVDG
+7 ILLVDG

-49 KYMLEV
+49 KYMGEV
-55 DPTHIC
+55 APTHTC

-75 YAEYKGTRKGMPDD
+75 YSEYKGTRKGMPDD

-128 KEGFDVFILSGD
+128 KDGFEVFILSGD
-140 KDDFQLIDEHTKI
+140 KDDFQLIDPQTKV

-163 GTDYYDEALFQERYG
+163 GTDYYDEALFTERYG
-178 IPSCDFVTAKALMG
+178 IASSDFVTAKALMG

-208 AMDLVRKYTTLDGLY
+208 AMDLVRKYGTLDNLY
-223 EHLDEL
+223 SHLDEL

-234 EKLENDKENAYMSLM
+234 EKLESDKDNAYMSLM

-255 DAQISISLQD
+255 DAELNVKLDDLS
-265 IVRKPLD
+265 VKPMD
-272 TDKTAA
+272 MEKAA
-278 CFYKYGFRSQMKKWG
+278 SCFYKYGFRSQMKKWN
-293 IDETKVATAVSETP
+293 IDENSAVTALPT
-307 ETEEE
+307 TEENE
-312 ALFPK
+312 EEEKYPK
-317 LSGKKPEILLNKD
+317 LSGKRPEIVLDPDIRDAVPAILEKYSKD
-330 VKTTVDEILSL
+330 RS
-341 ISEKNPAAMD
+341 
-351 ICEKKC
+351 
-357 VALGLSV
+357 VALDMQKVNDVSV
-364 QADQVYI
+364 LALTVSPDQVYF
-371 WTEKEKIESVLRALA
+371 WTGSSDQIKVLTSLKE
-386 DAGIGSTK
+386 AGVGKDQDSAPITYRTK
-394 DNAPVVMSAKK
+394 N
-405 HFKCLDQGLP
+405 HFKSLP
-415 MDQVFDVEI
+415 DGIPFASVFDVEI
-424 AGYVLNQIEGA
+424 AGYVLNSIEGA
-435 DPSFEMLVEHATR
+435 DPSFEMLIEHGTR
-448 RPFPILEGYKEE
+448 RPFPILEGYGEE
-460 KADGKEKNRQ
+460 KNGEVKDRQ
-470 QSLFDMFDVALG
+470 QDLFSLLG
-482 SAENAPAEAKE
+482 ENEETKSDLTKE
-493 EDFVDFAY
+493 DLTDLAY
-501 DLLLCRRVS
+501 QILLVRWLS
-510 FFQKEEIRNQ
+510 FFQKSD
-520 GIEKLIYEIEMPLVM
+520 IEKQDIGKLIYEIEMPLVIE
-535 VLDRME
+535 LDRME

-547 DVSQIDALHREF
+547 DVAQIDALHEEF
-559 DEKVRGLEAEIYE
+559 DKQLSVLEQEIYD

-577 FTILSP
+577 FTILST
-583 KQLGRILFEKLGL
+583 KQLGQVLFDKLKL
-596 PSGKKLQSG
+596 PSGKKLKSG
-605 GYSTNSEELEKIRD
+605 GYSTNSDELERIRD
-619 KHPIVNK
+619 QHPIVNK
-626 ILEYRTI
+626 VLEYRQI

-657 TFSQAMTNTGR
+657 TYSQAMTNTGR

-681 RTDTGSL
+681 RTDLGGL

-716 ISHDTEMI
+716 ISHDEEMI
-724 AAFAEGRD
+724 AAFREGKD

-743 LPPEMIDAGMR
+743 VPPEMIDHGMR
-754 SAAKRVNFS
+754 AAAKRVNFS
-763 IVYGVSDYGLSQDLG
+763 IVYGISDYGLSQDLG

-790 YYRQFPLI
+790 YYRQFPTI
-798 KPCLEGFQ
+798 KPCLDGFKQEGHD
-806 MEGYEKGYVS
+806 KGYVS

-829 SANRNIRNFGE
+829 SANHNIRSFGE

-852 ADIIKLAMNRAAQA
+852 ADIIKLAMNRAAEA
-866 LRDNGL
+866 LAKADL
-872 DASLIL
+872 DAHLIL
-878 QVHDELIVEAREDV
+878 QVHDELIVEAKEEI
-892 AETAAK
+892 AEKAASI
-898 VLQEAMEN
+898 LQDAMEH
-906 VVSLDVPLVA
+906 VVSLDVPLLA
-916 EAKIGKTW
+916 EARIGKNW

>member
-49 KYMLEV
+49 KYILEV
-55 DPTHIC
+55 EPTHTC

-75 YAEYKGTRKGMPDD
+75 YDGYKGTRKGMPDD

-118 LIGTLKTMAV
+118 LIGTLKTMGVEA
-128 KEGFDVFILSGD
+128 GFDVFILSGD
-140 KDDFQLIDEHTKI
+140 KDDFQLIDEHTKV

-178 IPSCDFVTAKALMG
+178 IPTCDFVTAKALMG

-208 AMDLVRKYTTLDGLY
+208 AMDLVRKYKTLDGLY
-223 EHLDEL
+223 EHLSEL

-234 EKLENDKENAYMSLM
+234 EKLETDKDNAYMSLM

-255 DAQISISLQD
+255 DAKIGITLD
-265 IVRKPLD
+265 ELVRKPLD
-272 TDKTAA
+272 NASAAA
-278 CFYKYGFRSQMKKWG
+278 CFYKYGFRSQMKKWN
-293 IDETKVATAVSETP
+293 IDEASVAEATP
-307 ETEEE
+307 VVEETEEE
-312 ALFPK
+312 AGYPK
-317 LSGKKPEILLNKD
+317 LSGKRPSILLNKD
-330 VKTTVDEILSL
+330 AASSMKTILSV
-341 ISEKNPAAMD
+341 ISGGQPAAIDMID
-351 ICEKKC
+351 QNGP
-357 VALGLSV
+357 VLGLSV
-364 QADQVYI
+364 AADEVYI
-371 WTEKEKIESVLRALA
+371 WSKEEDIKMVLAELE
-386 DAGIGSTK
+386 DAGIGTTK
-394 DNAPVVMSAKK
+394 EKAPVVYSAKN
-405 HFKCLDQGLP
+405 HFKLLPDGLLF
-415 MDQVFDVEI
+415 DHVFDVEI
-424 AGYVLNQIEGA
+424 AGYVLNSIEGA
-435 DPSFEMLVEHATR
+435 DPSFEMLVEHGTH
-448 RPFPILEGYKEE
+448 RPFPILEDYGQAKDDNK
-460 KADGKEKNRQ
+460 KANRQ
-470 QSLFDMFDVALG
+470 QDLFALIDGTEETSKELTEDDVL
-482 SAENAPAEAKE
+482 
-493 EDFVDFAY
+493 DFSYRV
-501 DLLLCRRVS
+501 LLVRWLS
-510 FFQKEEIRNQ
+510 YYQKADIQDQ

-547 DVSQIDALHREF
+547 DVSKIDELHKEF
-559 DEKVRGLEAEIYE
+559 DGKVRELEKEIYE

-583 KQLGRILFEKLGL
+583 KQLGKVLFDKLGL
-596 PSGKKLQSG
+596 PSGKKLASG

-619 KHPIVNK
+619 QHPIVNK
-626 ILEYRTI
+626 ILEYRQI

-681 RTDTGSL
+681 RTDLGSL
-688 IRKTFVAKDG
+688 IRETFVAKDG

-716 ISHDTEMI
+716 ISHDEEMI
-724 AAFAEGRD
+724 SAFREGRD

-743 LPPEMIDAGMR
+743 VPADKINPGMR
-754 SAAKRVNFS
+754 AAAKRVNFS

-778 ISVYEAHRYIEE
+778 VSVYEAKRYIEE
-790 YYRQFPLI
+790 YYRQFPTI
-798 KPCLEGFQ
+798 KPCLDGFKQEGK
-806 MEGYEKGYVS
+806 EKGYVS

-829 SANRNIRNFGE
+829 SANYNIRSFGE

-852 ADIIKLAMNRAAQA
+852 ADIIKLAMNRAEQS
-866 LRDNGL
+866 LREKGF
-872 DASLIL
+872 DAKLIL
-878 QVHDELIVEAREDV
+878 QVHDELIVEAKEDI
-892 AETAAK
+892 AEEAAK
-898 VLQEAMEN
+898 VLSEAMEK
-906 VVSLDVPLVA
+906 VIELDVPLIA
-916 EAKIGKTW
+916 EARIGKTW

>member
-49 KYMLEV
+49 KYILEV
-55 DPTHIC
+55 EPTHTC

-75 YAEYKGTRKGMPDD
+75 YDGYKGTRKGMPDD
-89 LAAQMPVLKEVLDA
+89 LAVQMPVLKEVLDA

-118 LIGTLKTMAV
+118 LIGTLKTMGVEA
-128 KEGFDVFILSGD
+128 GFDVFILSGD
-140 KDDFQLIDEHTKI
+140 KDDFQLIDEHTKV

-178 IPSCDFVTAKALMG
+178 IPTCDFVTAKALMG

-208 AMDLVRKYTTLDGLY
+208 AMDLVRKYKTLDGLY
-223 EHLDEL
+223 EHLSEL

-234 EKLENDKENAYMSLM
+234 EKLETDKDNAYMSLM

-255 DAQISISLQD
+255 DAKIGITLD
-265 IVRKPLD
+265 ELVRKPLD
-272 TDKTAA
+272 NASAAA
-278 CFYKYGFRSQMKKWG
+278 CFYKYGFRSQMKKWN
-293 IDETKVATAVSETP
+293 IDEASVAEATP
-307 ETEEE
+307 VVEETEEE
-312 ALFPK
+312 AGYPK
-317 LSGKKPEILLNKD
+317 LSGKRPSILLNKD
-330 VKTTVDEILSL
+330 AASSMKTILSV
-341 ISEKNPAAMD
+341 ISGGQPAAIDMID
-351 ICEKKC
+351 QNGP
-357 VALGLSV
+357 VLGLSV
-364 QADQVYI
+364 AADEVYI
-371 WTEKEKIESVLRALA
+371 WSKEEDIKMVLAELE
-386 DAGIGSTK
+386 DAGIGTTK
-394 DNAPVVMSAKK
+394 EKAPVVYSAKN
-405 HFKCLDQGLP
+405 HFKLLPDGLLF
-415 MDQVFDVEI
+415 DHVFDVEI
-424 AGYVLNQIEGA
+424 AGYVLNSIEGA
-435 DPSFEMLVEHATR
+435 DPSFEMLVEHGTH
-448 RPFPILEGYKEE
+448 RPFPILEDYGQAKDDNK
-460 KADGKEKNRQ
+460 KANRQ
-470 QSLFDMFDVALG
+470 QDLFALIDGTEETSKELTEDDVL
-482 SAENAPAEAKE
+482 
-493 EDFVDFAY
+493 DFSY
-501 DLLLCRRVS
+501 RMLLVRWLS
-510 FFQKEEIRNQ
+510 YYQKADIQDQ

-547 DVSQIDALHREF
+547 DVSKIDELHKEF
-559 DEKVRGLEAEIYE
+559 DGKVRELEKEIYE

-583 KQLGRILFEKLGL
+583 KQLGKVLFDKLGL
-596 PSGKKLQSG
+596 PSGKKLASG

-619 KHPIVNK
+619 QHPIVNK
-626 ILEYRTI
+626 ILEYRQI

-681 RTDTGSL
+681 RTDLGSL
-688 IRKTFVAKDG
+688 IRETFVAKDG

-716 ISHDTEMI
+716 ISHDEEMI
-724 AAFAEGRD
+724 SAFREGRD

-743 LPPEMIDAGMR
+743 VPADKINPGMR
-754 SAAKRVNFS
+754 AAAKRVNFS

-778 ISVYEAHRYIEE
+778 VSVYEAKRYIEE
-790 YYRQFPLI
+790 YYRQFPTI
-798 KPCLEGFQ
+798 KPCLDGFKQEGK
-806 MEGYEKGYVS
+806 EKGYVS

-829 SANRNIRNFGE
+829 SANYNIRSFGE

-852 ADIIKLAMNRAAQA
+852 ADIIKLAMNRAEQS
-866 LRDNGL
+866 LREKGF
-872 DASLIL
+872 DAKLIL
-878 QVHDELIVEAREDV
+878 QVHDELIVEAKEDI
-892 AETAAK
+892 AEEAAK
-898 VLQEAMEN
+898 VLSEAMEK
-906 VVSLDVPLVA
+906 VIELDVPLIA
-916 EAKIGKTW
+916 EARIGKTW

>member
-49 KYMLEV
+49 KYILEV
-55 DPTHIC
+55 EPTHTC

-75 YAEYKGTRKGMPDD
+75 YDGYKGTRKGMPDD

-118 LIGTLKTMAV
+118 LIGTLKTMGVEA
-128 KEGFDVFILSGD
+128 GFDVFILSGD
-140 KDDFQLIDEHTKI
+140 KDDFQLIDEHTKV

-178 IPSCDFVTAKALMG
+178 IPTCDFVTAKALMG

-208 AMDLVRKYTTLDGLY
+208 AMDLVRKYKTLDGLY
-223 EHLDEL
+223 EHLSEL

-234 EKLENDKENAYMSLM
+234 EKLETDKDNAYMSLM

-255 DAQISISLQD
+255 DAKIGITLD
-265 IVRKPLD
+265 ELVRKPLD
-272 TDKTAA
+272 NASAAA
-278 CFYKYGFRSQMKKWG
+278 CFYKYGFRSQMKKWN
-293 IDETKVATAVSETP
+293 IDEASVAEATP
-307 ETEEE
+307 VVEETEEE
-312 ALFPK
+312 AGYPK
-317 LSGKKPEILLNKD
+317 LSGKRPSILLNKD
-330 VKTTVDEILSL
+330 AASSMKTILSV
-341 ISEKNPAAMD
+341 ISGGQPAAIDMID
-351 ICEKKC
+351 QNGP
-357 VALGLSV
+357 VLGLSV
-364 QADQVYI
+364 AADEVYI
-371 WTEKEKIESVLRALA
+371 WSEEEDIKMVLAELEN
-386 DAGIGSTK
+386 AGIGTTK
-394 DNAPVVMSAKK
+394 EKAPVVYSAKN
-405 HFKCLDQGLP
+405 HFKLLPDGLLF
-415 MDQVFDVEI
+415 DHVFDVEI
-424 AGYVLNQIEGA
+424 AGYVLNSIEGA
-435 DPSFEMLVEHATR
+435 DPSFEMLVEHGTH
-448 RPFPILEGYKEE
+448 RPFPILEDYGQAKDDN
-460 KADGKEKNRQ
+460 KKVNRQ
-470 QSLFDMFDVALG
+470 QDLFALIDGTEETSKELTEDDVL
-482 SAENAPAEAKE
+482 
-493 EDFVDFAY
+493 DFSYRV
-501 DLLLCRRVS
+501 LLVRWLSYYQRADI
-510 FFQKEEIRNQ
+510 QDQ

-547 DVSQIDALHREF
+547 DVSKIDELHKEF
-559 DEKVRGLEAEIYE
+559 DGKVRELEKEIYE

-583 KQLGRILFEKLGL
+583 KQLGKVLFDKLGL
-596 PSGKKLQSG
+596 PSGKKLASG

-619 KHPIVNK
+619 QHPIVNK
-626 ILEYRTI
+626 ILEYRQI

-681 RTDTGSL
+681 RTDLGSL
-688 IRKTFVAKDG
+688 IRETFVAKDG

-716 ISHDTEMI
+716 ISHDEEMI
-724 AAFAEGRD
+724 SAFREGRD

-743 LPPEMIDAGMR
+743 VPADKINPAMR
-754 SAAKRVNFS
+754 AAAKRVNFS

-778 ISVYEAHRYIEE
+778 VSVYEAKRYIEE
-790 YYRQFPLI
+790 YYRQFPTI
-798 KPCLEGFQ
+798 KPCLDGFKQEGK
-806 MEGYEKGYVS
+806 EKGYVS

-829 SANRNIRNFGE
+829 SANYNIRSFGE

-852 ADIIKLAMNRAAQA
+852 ADIIKLAMNRAEQS
-866 LRDNGL
+866 LREKGF
-872 DASLIL
+872 DAKLIL
-878 QVHDELIVEAREDV
+878 QVHDELIVEAKEDI
-892 AETAAK
+892 AEEAAK
-898 VLQEAMEN
+898 VLSEAMEK
-906 VVSLDVPLVA
+906 VIELDVPLIA
-916 EAKIGKTW
+916 EARIGKTW

>member
-49 KYMLEV
+49 KYILEV
-55 DPTHIC
+55 EPTHTC

-75 YAEYKGTRKGMPDD
+75 YDGYKGTRKGMPDD

-118 LIGTLKTMAV
+118 LIGTLKTMGVEA
-128 KEGFDVFILSGD
+128 GFDVFILSGD
-140 KDDFQLIDEHTKI
+140 KDDFQLIDEHTKV

-178 IPSCDFVTAKALMG
+178 IPTCDFVTAKALMG

-208 AMDLVRKYTTLDGLY
+208 AMDLVRKYKTLDGLY
-223 EHLDEL
+223 EHLSEL

-234 EKLENDKENAYMSLM
+234 EKLETDKDNAYMSLM

-255 DAQISISLQD
+255 DAKIGITLD
-265 IVRKPLD
+265 ELVRKPLD
-272 TDKTAA
+272 NASAAA
-278 CFYKYGFRSQMKKWG
+278 CFYKYGFRSQMKKWN
-293 IDETKVATAVSETP
+293 IDEAAVAEATPVVEETD
-307 ETEEE
+307 EE
-312 ALFPK
+312 AGYPK
-317 LSGKKPEILLNKD
+317 LSGKHPSILLNKD
-330 VKTTVDEILSL
+330 AASSMKTILSV
-341 ISEKNPAAMD
+341 ISGGQPAAIDMID
-351 ICEKKC
+351 QNGP
-357 VALGLSV
+357 VLGLSV
-364 QADQVYI
+364 AADEVYI
-371 WTEKEKIESVLRALA
+371 WSKEEDIKMVLAELE
-386 DAGIGSTK
+386 DAGIGTTK
-394 DNAPVVMSAKK
+394 EKAPVVYSAKN
-405 HFKCLDQGLP
+405 HFKLLPDGLLF
-415 MDQVFDVEI
+415 DHVFDVEI
-424 AGYVLNQIEGA
+424 AGYVLNSIEGA
-435 DPSFEMLVEHATR
+435 DPSFEMLVEHGTH
-448 RPFPILEGYKEE
+448 RPFPILEDYGQAKDDNK
-460 KADGKEKNRQ
+460 KANRQ
-470 QSLFDMFDVALG
+470 QDLFALIDGTEETSKELTEDDVL
-482 SAENAPAEAKE
+482 
-493 EDFVDFAY
+493 DFSYRV
-501 DLLLCRRVS
+501 LLVRWLS
-510 FFQKEEIRNQ
+510 YYQKADIQDQ

-547 DVSQIDALHREF
+547 DVSKIDELHKEF
-559 DEKVRGLEAEIYE
+559 DGKVRELEKEIYE

-583 KQLGRILFEKLGL
+583 KQLGKVLFDKLGL
-596 PSGKKLQSG
+596 PSGKKLASG

-619 KHPIVNK
+619 QHPIVNK
-626 ILEYRTI
+626 ILEYRQI

-681 RTDTGSL
+681 RTDLGSL
-688 IRKTFVAKDG
+688 IRETFVAKDG

-716 ISHDTEMI
+716 ISHDEEMI
-724 AAFAEGRD
+724 SAFREGRD

-743 LPPEMIDAGMR
+743 VPADKINPGMR
-754 SAAKRVNFS
+754 AAAKRVNFS

-778 ISVYEAHRYIEE
+778 VSVYEAKRYIEE
-790 YYRQFPLI
+790 YYRQFPTI
-798 KPCLEGFQ
+798 KPCLDGFKQEGK
-806 MEGYEKGYVS
+806 EKGYVS

-829 SANRNIRNFGE
+829 SANYNIRSFGE

-852 ADIIKLAMNRAAQA
+852 ADIIKLAMNRAEQS
-866 LRDNGL
+866 LREKGF
-872 DASLIL
+872 DAKLIL
-878 QVHDELIVEAREDV
+878 QVHDELIVEAKEDI
-892 AETAAK
+892 AEEAAK
-898 VLQEAMEN
+898 VLSEAMEK
-906 VVSLDVPLVA
+906 VIELDVPLIA
-916 EAKIGKTW
+916 EARIGKTW

>member
-35 TPTGAVNIYLNTLS
+35 TPTGAVNIYLNTLA
-49 KYMLEV
+49 KYISEV
-55 DPTHIC
+55 EPTHTC

-75 YAEYKGTRKGMPDD
+75 YSEYKGTRKGMPDD

-118 LIGTLKTMAV
+118 LIGTLKTMGVNA
-128 KEGFDVFILSGD
+128 GFEVFILSGD
-140 KDDFQLIDEHTKI
+140 KDDFQLIDEHTKV

-178 IPSCDFVTAKALMG
+178 IPTSDFVTAKALMG

-208 AMDLVRKYTTLDGLY
+208 AMDLVRKYKTLDGLY
-223 EHLDEL
+223 EHLSEL

-234 EKLENDKENAYMSLM
+234 EKLETDKDNAYMSLM

-255 DAQISISLQD
+255 DAEIGITLD
-265 IVRKPLD
+265 ELERKPLD
-272 TDKTAA
+272 NASTAA
-278 CFYKYGFRSQMKKWG
+278 CFYKYGFRAQMKKWN
-293 IDETKVATAVSETP
+293 IDDAAVAEATP
-307 ETEEE
+307 VVEETEEE
-312 ALFPK
+312 ANYPK
-317 LSGKKPEILLNKD
+317 LSGKRPSIIMNADTGSAIKTILSKVSEGQPVAIDMIDQNGPVMGVSVAPDEVYVFTSVED
-330 VKTTVDEILSL
+330 VKSV
-341 ISEKNPAAMD
+341 ISAFAN
-351 ICEKKC
+351 
-357 VALGLSV
+357 
-364 QADQVYI
+364 
-371 WTEKEKIESVLRALA
+371 
-386 DAGIGSTK
+386 AGIGKNKES
-394 DNAPVVMSAKK
+394 APVVYSAKN
-405 HFKCLDQGLP
+405 HFKIMEDGLLF
-415 MDQVFDVEI
+415 DHVFDVEI

-435 DPSFEMLVEHATR
+435 EPSFEMLIEHGTK
-448 RPFPILEGYKEE
+448 RPFPILEGYGEAKDDR
-460 KADGKEKNRQ
+460 KNKNRQ
-470 QSLFDMFDVALG
+470 QDLFALIDGVSETNKEITEDDVL
-482 SAENAPAEAKE
+482 
-493 EDFVDFAY
+493 DFAY
-501 DLLLCRRVS
+501 RVLLTRWLS
-510 FFQKEEIRNQ
+510 FYQKADVEKQ
-520 GIEKLIYEIEMPLVM
+520 GIDKLIYEIEMPLVM

-547 DVSQIDALHREF
+547 DVNKIDELHKEF
-559 DEKVRGLEAEIYE
+559 DGKVRELEKEIHE

-583 KQLGRILFEKLGL
+583 KQLGKVLFDKLGL
-596 PSGKKLQSG
+596 PSGKKLASG
-605 GYSTNSEELEKIRD
+605 GYSTNSEELERIRD

-626 ILEYRTI
+626 ILEYRQI

-681 RTDTGSL
+681 RTDLGSL
-688 IRKTFVAKDG
+688 IRQTFVAKDG

-716 ISHDTEMI
+716 ISHDEEMI
-724 AAFAEGRD
+724 AAFKEGRD

-743 LPPEMIDAGMR
+743 VPPEMIDAGMR

-778 ISVYEAHRYIEE
+778 ISVYEAKRYIEE
-790 YYRQFPLI
+790 YYRQFPTI
-798 KPCLEGFQ
+798 KPCLDGFKQEGK
-806 MEGYEKGYVS
+806 EKGYVS

-829 SANRNIRNFGE
+829 SANYNIRSFGE

-852 ADIIKLAMNRAAQA
+852 ADIIKLAMNRAEQA
-866 LRDNGL
+866 LRDKGY
-872 DASLIL
+872 DAQLIL
-878 QVHDELIVEAREDV
+878 QVHDELIVEAREDI
-892 AETAAK
+892 AEEAAK
-898 VLQEAMEN
+898 VLSEAMEK
-906 VVSLDVPLVA
+906 VIELDVPLIA
-916 EAKIGKTW
+916 EARTGKTW

>member
-1 MSDAKR
+1 MSETKR

-49 KYMLEV
+49 KYIGEV
-55 DPTHIC
+55 EPTHTC

-75 YAEYKGTRKGMPDD
+75 YSEYKGTRKGMPDD

-103 MGFPRYEQEGLEADD
+103 MSFPRYEQAGLEADD

-128 KEGFDVFILSGD
+128 KDGFEVYILSGD
-140 KDDFQLIDEHTKI
+140 KDDFQLIDEHTKV

-163 GTDYYDEALFQERYG
+163 GTDYYDEALFTERYG
-178 IPSCDFVTAKALMG
+178 ISSRDFVTAKALMG

-208 AMDLVRKYTTLDGLY
+208 AMDLVRKYGTLDNLY

-234 EKLENDKENAYMSLM
+234 EKLASDKENAYMSEM
-249 LSKIVT
+249 LSRIVT
-255 DAQISISLQD
+255 DAELD
-265 IVRKPLD
+265 ITLEQLINQPMDMQKV
-272 TDKTAA
+272 AS
-278 CFYKYGFRSQMKKWG
+278 CFYKYGFRSQMKKWN
-293 IDETKVATAVSETP
+293 IDENAASEAMP
-307 ETEEE
+307 VIEENEEE
-312 ALFPK
+312 EKYPK
-317 LSGKKPEILLNKD
+317 LSGKKPEIILDMD
-330 VKTTVDEILSL
+330 VEKALAAILSL
-341 ISEKNPAAMD
+341 IDTDHP
-351 ICEKKC
+351 
-357 VALGLSV
+357 VALDMSDIGDKTVLVLSV
-364 QADQVYI
+364 QENQVYC
-371 WTEKEKIESVLRALA
+371 WTDESSVKQVIDALWKKGVGKDRVLLPITYRA
-386 DAGIGSTK
+386 K
-394 DNAPVVMSAKK
+394 N
-405 HFKCLDQGLP
+405 HFKKYTDGLP
-415 MDQVFDVEI
+415 FHIVFDVEI
-424 AGYVLNQIEGA
+424 AGYVLNAIEGA
-435 DPSFEMLVEHATR
+435 DPSFEMLVEHSSK
-448 RPFPILEGYKEE
+448 RPFPILEGYGEE
-460 KADGKEKNRQ
+460 KDSKNNNRQ
-470 QSLFDMFDVALG
+470 QDLFALLDG
-482 SAENAPAEAKE
+482 NNTSNKEITAE
-493 EDFVDFAY
+493 
-501 DLLLCRRVS
+501 DLLDLSYQLLLVRWIAYY
-510 FFQKEEIRNQ
+510 QMAEIGKQ

-535 VLDRME
+535 ELDRME

-547 DVSQIDALHREF
+547 DVAQIETLHNEF
-559 DEKVRGLEAEIYE
+559 DAKIKELEKEIYE

-583 KQLGRILFEKLGL
+583 KQLSAILFEKLKL
-596 PSGKKLQSG
+596 PSGKKLSSG
-605 GYSTNSEELEKIRD
+605 GYSTNSEELERLSD
-619 KHPIVNK
+619 MHPIINK
-626 ILEYRTI
+626 ILEFRQI

-639 FVMGLKKSISEK
+639 FVMGLKKSISPE

-681 RTDTGSL
+681 RTDLGAL

-716 ISHDTEMI
+716 ISHDEEMI
-724 AAFAEGRD
+724 SAFLEGRD

-743 LPPEMIDAGMR
+743 VPPEMIDTGMR
-754 SAAKRVNFS
+754 AAAKRVNFS
-763 IVYGVSDYGLSQDLG
+763 IVYGISDYGLSKDLG

-790 YYRQFPLI
+790 YYRQFPTI
-798 KPCLEGFQ
+798 KPCLEGFKKD
-806 MEGYEKGYVS
+806 GHEKGYVT

-829 SANRNIRNFGE
+829 SANHNIRSFGE

-852 ADIIKLAMNRAAQA
+852 ADIIKLAMNHAAKA
-866 LRDNGL
+866 LADADL
-872 DASLIL
+872 DAHLIL
-878 QVHDELIVEAREDV
+878 QVHDELIVEAREDI
-892 AETAAK
+892 AEKAAK
-898 VLQEAMEN
+898 ILQDAMEQ
-906 VVSLDVPLVA
+906 VVSLDVPLLA
-916 EAKIGKTW
+916 EARIGKSW

>member
-49 KYMLEV
+49 KYILEV
-55 DPTHIC
+55 EPTHTC

-75 YAEYKGTRKGMPDD
+75 YDGYKGTRKGMPDD
-89 LAAQMPVLKEVLDA
+89 LAVQMPVLKEVLDA

-118 LIGTLKTMAV
+118 LIGTLKTMGVEA
-128 KEGFDVFILSGD
+128 GFDVFILSGD
-140 KDDFQLIDEHTKI
+140 KDDFQLIDEHTKV

-178 IPSCDFVTAKALMG
+178 IPTCDFVTAKALMG

-208 AMDLVRKYTTLDGLY
+208 AMDLVRKYKTLDGLY
-223 EHLDEL
+223 EHLSEL

-234 EKLENDKENAYMSLM
+234 EKLETDKDNAYMSLM

-255 DAQISISLQD
+255 DAKIGITLD
-265 IVRKPLD
+265 ELVRKPLD
-272 TDKTAA
+272 NASAAA
-278 CFYKYGFRSQMKKWG
+278 CFYKYGFRSQMKKWN
-293 IDETKVATAVSETP
+293 IDEASVAEATP
-307 ETEEE
+307 VVEETEEE
-312 ALFPK
+312 AGYPK
-317 LSGKKPEILLNKD
+317 LSGKRPSILLNKD
-330 VKTTVDEILSL
+330 AASSMKTILSV
-341 ISEKNPAAMD
+341 ISGGQPAAIDMID
-351 ICEKKC
+351 QNGP
-357 VALGLSV
+357 VLGLSV
-364 QADQVYI
+364 AADEVYI
-371 WTEKEKIESVLRALA
+371 WSKEEDIKMVLAELE
-386 DAGIGSTK
+386 DAGIGTTK
-394 DNAPVVMSAKK
+394 EKAPIVYSAKN
-405 HFKCLDQGLP
+405 HFKLLPDGLLF
-415 MDQVFDVEI
+415 DHVFDVEI
-424 AGYVLNQIEGA
+424 AGYVLNSIEGA
-435 DPSFEMLVEHATR
+435 DPSFEMLVEHGTH
-448 RPFPILEGYKEE
+448 RPFPILEDYGQAKDDNK
-460 KADGKEKNRQ
+460 KANRQ
-470 QSLFDMFDVALG
+470 QDLFALIDGTEETSKELTEDDVL
-482 SAENAPAEAKE
+482 
-493 EDFVDFAY
+493 DFSYRV
-501 DLLLCRRVS
+501 LLVRWLS
-510 FFQKEEIRNQ
+510 YYQKADIQDQ

-547 DVSQIDALHREF
+547 DVSKIDELHKEF
-559 DEKVRGLEAEIYE
+559 DGKVRELEKEIYE

-583 KQLGRILFEKLGL
+583 KQLGKVLFDKLGL
-596 PSGKKLQSG
+596 PSGKKLASG

-619 KHPIVNK
+619 QHPIVNK
-626 ILEYRTI
+626 ILEYRQI

-681 RTDTGSL
+681 RTDLGSL
-688 IRKTFVAKDG
+688 IRETFVAKDG

-716 ISHDTEMI
+716 ISHDEEMI
-724 AAFAEGRD
+724 SAFREGRD

-743 LPPEMIDAGMR
+743 VPADKINPGMR
-754 SAAKRVNFS
+754 AAAKRVNFS

-778 ISVYEAHRYIEE
+778 VSVYEAKRYIEE
-790 YYRQFPLI
+790 YYRQFPTI
-798 KPCLEGFQ
+798 KPCLDGFKQEGK
-806 MEGYEKGYVS
+806 EKGYVS

-829 SANRNIRNFGE
+829 SANYNIRSFGE

-852 ADIIKLAMNRAAQA
+852 ADIIKLAMNRAEQS
-866 LRDNGL
+866 LREKGF
-872 DASLIL
+872 DAKLIL
-878 QVHDELIVEAREDV
+878 QVHDELIVEAKEDI
-892 AETAAK
+892 AEEAAK
-898 VLQEAMEN
+898 VLSEAMEK
-906 VVSLDVPLVA
+906 VIELDVPLIA
-916 EAKIGKTW
+916 EARIGKTW

>member
-35 TPTGAVNIYLNTLS
+35 TPTGAVNIYLNTLA
-49 KYMLEV
+49 KYIFEV
-55 DPTHIC
+55 EPTHTC

-75 YAEYKGTRKGMPDD
+75 YSEYKGTRKGMPDD

-118 LIGTLKTMAV
+118 LIGTLKTMGVNA
-128 KEGFDVFILSGD
+128 GFEIFILSGD
-140 KDDFQLIDEHTKI
+140 KDDFQLIDEHTKV

-178 IPSCDFVTAKALMG
+178 IPTSDFVTAKALMG

-208 AMDLVRKYTTLDGLY
+208 AMDLVRKYKTLDGLY
-223 EHLDEL
+223 EHLSEL

-234 EKLENDKENAYMSLM
+234 EKLETDKDNAYMSLM

-255 DAQISISLQD
+255 DAEIGITLD
-265 IVRKPLD
+265 ELERKPLD
-272 TDKTAA
+272 NASTAA
-278 CFYKYGFRSQMKKWG
+278 CFYKYGFRAQMKKWN
-293 IDETKVATAVSETP
+293 IDDAAVAEATP
-307 ETEEE
+307 VVEETEEE
-312 ALFPK
+312 ANYPK
-317 LSGKKPEILLNKD
+317 LSGKRPSIIMNAD
-330 VKTTVDEILSL
+330 TASAIKTILSKG
-341 ISEKNPAAMD
+341 SEGQPVAIDMIDQNGPVMGVSAAPD
-351 ICEKKC
+351 EVYVFTSIEA
-357 VALGLSV
+357 VNVVLS
-364 QADQVYI
+364 AFS
-371 WTEKEKIESVLRALA
+371 KEGMGTS
-386 DAGIGSTK
+386 K
-394 DNAPVVMSAKK
+394 DNAPVVYSAKN
-405 HFKCLDQGLP
+405 HFKIMEDGLP
-415 MDQVFDVEI
+415 FDHVFDVEI

-435 DPSFEMLVEHATR
+435 EPSFEMLIEHGTK
-448 RPFPILEGYKEE
+448 RPFPILEGYGEAKDDT
-460 KADGKEKNRQ
+460 KNKNRQ
-470 QSLFDMFDVALG
+470 QDLFSLIDGVSETNKEITEDDVL
-482 SAENAPAEAKE
+482 
-493 EDFVDFAY
+493 DFAY
-501 DLLLCRRVS
+501 RVLLTRWLS
-510 FFQKEEIRNQ
+510 FYQKADVEKQ
-520 GIEKLIYEIEMPLVM
+520 GIDKLIYEIEMPLVM

-547 DVSQIDALHREF
+547 DVNKIDELHKEF
-559 DEKVRGLEAEIYE
+559 DGKVRELEKQIHE

-583 KQLGRILFEKLGL
+583 KQLGKVLFDKLGL
-596 PSGKKLQSG
+596 PSGKKLASG
-605 GYSTNSEELEKIRD
+605 GYSTNSEELERIRD

-626 ILEYRTI
+626 ILEYRQI

-681 RTDTGSL
+681 RTDLGSL
-688 IRKTFVAKDG
+688 IRQTFVAKDG

-716 ISHDTEMI
+716 ISHDEEMI
-724 AAFAEGRD
+724 AAFKEGRD

-743 LPPEMIDAGMR
+743 VPPEMIDAGMR

-778 ISVYEAHRYIEE
+778 ISVYEAKRYIEE
-790 YYRQFPLI
+790 YYRQFPTI
-798 KPCLEGFQ
+798 KPCLDGFKQEGK
-806 MEGYEKGYVS
+806 EKGYVS

-829 SANRNIRNFGE
+829 SANYNIRSFGE

-852 ADIIKLAMNRAAQA
+852 ADIIKLAMNRAEQA
-866 LRDNGL
+866 LRDKGF
-872 DASLIL
+872 DAQLIL
-878 QVHDELIVEAREDV
+878 QVHDELIVEAREDI
-892 AETAAK
+892 AEEAAK
-898 VLQEAMEN
+898 VLSEAMEK
-906 VVSLDVPLVA
+906 VIELDVPLIA
-916 EAKIGKTW
+916 EARTGKTW

>member
-49 KYMLEV
+49 KYILEV
-55 DPTHIC
+55 EPTHTC

-75 YAEYKGTRKGMPDD
+75 YDGYKGTRKGMPDD

-118 LIGTLKTMAV
+118 LIGTLKTMGVEA
-128 KEGFDVFILSGD
+128 GFDVFILSGD
-140 KDDFQLIDEHTKI
+140 KDDFQLIDEHTKV

-178 IPSCDFVTAKALMG
+178 IPTCDFVTAKALMG

-208 AMDLVRKYTTLDGLY
+208 AMDLVRKYKTLDGLY
-223 EHLDEL
+223 EHLSEL

-234 EKLENDKENAYMSLM
+234 EKLETDKDNAYMSLM

-255 DAQISISLQD
+255 DAKIGITLD
-265 IVRKPLD
+265 ELVRKPLD
-272 TDKTAA
+272 NASAAA
-278 CFYKYGFRSQMKKWG
+278 CFYKYGFRSQMKKWN
-293 IDETKVATAVSETP
+293 IDEASVAEATP
-307 ETEEE
+307 VVEETEEE
-312 ALFPK
+312 AGYPK
-317 LSGKKPEILLNKD
+317 LSGKRPSILLNKD
-330 VKTTVDEILSL
+330 AASSMKTILSV
-341 ISEKNPAAMD
+341 ISGGQPAAIDMID
-351 ICEKKC
+351 QNGP
-357 VALGLSV
+357 VLGLSV
-364 QADQVYI
+364 AADEVYI
-371 WTEKEKIESVLRALA
+371 WSKEEDIKMVLAELE
-386 DAGIGSTK
+386 DAGIGTTK
-394 DNAPVVMSAKK
+394 EKAPVVYSAKN
-405 HFKCLDQGLP
+405 HFKLLPDGLLF
-415 MDQVFDVEI
+415 DHVFDVEI
-424 AGYVLNQIEGA
+424 AGYVLNSIEGA
-435 DPSFEMLVEHATR
+435 DPSFEMLVEHGTH
-448 RPFPILEGYKEE
+448 RPFPILEDYGQAKDDNK
-460 KADGKEKNRQ
+460 KANRQ
-470 QSLFDMFDVALG
+470 QDLFALIDGTEETSKELTEDDVL
-482 SAENAPAEAKE
+482 
-493 EDFVDFAY
+493 DFSY
-501 DLLLCRRVS
+501 RMLLVRWLS
-510 FFQKEEIRNQ
+510 YYQKADIQDQ

-547 DVSQIDALHREF
+547 DVSKIDELHKEF
-559 DEKVRGLEAEIYE
+559 DGKVRELEKEIYE

-583 KQLGRILFEKLGL
+583 KQLGKVLFDKLGL
-596 PSGKKLQSG
+596 PSGKKLASG

-619 KHPIVNK
+619 QHPIVNK
-626 ILEYRTI
+626 ILEYRQI

-681 RTDTGSL
+681 RTDLGSL
-688 IRKTFVAKDG
+688 IRETFVAKDG

-716 ISHDTEMI
+716 ISHDEEMI
-724 AAFAEGRD
+724 SAFREGRD

-743 LPPEMIDAGMR
+743 VPADKINPGMR
-754 SAAKRVNFS
+754 AAAKRVNFS

-778 ISVYEAHRYIEE
+778 VSVYEAKRYIEE
-790 YYRQFPLI
+790 YYRQFPTI
-798 KPCLEGFQ
+798 KPCLDGFKQEGK
-806 MEGYEKGYVS
+806 EKGYVS

-829 SANRNIRNFGE
+829 SANYNIRSFGE

-852 ADIIKLAMNRAAQA
+852 ADIIKLAMNRAEQS
-866 LRDNGL
+866 LREKGF
-872 DASLIL
+872 DAKLIL
-878 QVHDELIVEAREDV
+878 QVHDELIVEAKEDI
-892 AETAAK
+892 AEEAAK
-898 VLQEAMEN
+898 VLSEAMEK
-906 VVSLDVPLVA
+906 VIELDVPLIA
-916 EAKIGKTW
+916 EARIGKTW

>member
-49 KYMLEV
+49 KYILEV
-55 DPTHIC
+55 EPTHTC

-75 YAEYKGTRKGMPDD
+75 YDGYKGTRKGMPDD

-118 LIGTLKTMAV
+118 LIGTLKTMGVEA
-128 KEGFDVFILSGD
+128 GFDVFILSGD
-140 KDDFQLIDEHTKI
+140 KDDFQLIDEHTKV

-178 IPSCDFVTAKALMG
+178 IPTCDFVTAKALMG

-208 AMDLVRKYTTLDGLY
+208 AMDLVRKYKTLDGLY
-223 EHLDEL
+223 EHLSEL

-234 EKLENDKENAYMSLM
+234 EKLETDKDNAYMSLM

-255 DAQISISLQD
+255 DAKIGITLD
-265 IVRKPLD
+265 ELVRKPLD
-272 TDKTAA
+272 NASAAA
-278 CFYKYGFRSQMKKWG
+278 CFYKYGFRSQMKKWN
-293 IDETKVATAVSETP
+293 IDDAAVAEATP
-307 ETEEE
+307 VVEETEEE
-312 ALFPK
+312 AGYPK
-317 LSGKKPEILLNKD
+317 LSGKRPSILLNKD
-330 VKTTVDEILSL
+330 AASSMKTILSV
-341 ISEKNPAAMD
+341 ISGGQPAAIDMID
-351 ICEKKC
+351 QNGP
-357 VALGLSV
+357 VLGLSV
-364 QADQVYI
+364 AADEVYI
-371 WTEKEKIESVLRALA
+371 WSKEEDIKMVLAELE
-386 DAGIGSTK
+386 DAGIGTTK
-394 DNAPVVMSAKK
+394 EKAPVVYSAKN
-405 HFKCLDQGLP
+405 HFKLLPDGLLF
-415 MDQVFDVEI
+415 DHVFDVEI
-424 AGYVLNQIEGA
+424 AGYVLNSIEGA
-435 DPSFEMLVEHATR
+435 DPSFEMLVEHGTH
-448 RPFPILEGYKEE
+448 RPFPILEDYGQAKDDNK
-460 KADGKEKNRQ
+460 KANRQ
-470 QSLFDMFDVALG
+470 QDLFALIDGTEETSKELTEDDVL
-482 SAENAPAEAKE
+482 
-493 EDFVDFAY
+493 DFSYRV
-501 DLLLCRRVS
+501 LLVRWLS
-510 FFQKEEIRNQ
+510 YYQKADIQDQ

-541 RRGVLV
+541 RRGILV
-547 DVSQIDALHREF
+547 DVSKIDELHKEF
-559 DEKVRGLEAEIYE
+559 DEKVRELEKEIYE

-583 KQLGRILFEKLGL
+583 KQLGKVLFDKLGL
-596 PSGKKLQSG
+596 PSGKKLASG

-619 KHPIVNK
+619 QHPIVNK
-626 ILEYRTI
+626 ILEYRQI

-681 RTDTGSL
+681 RTDLGSL
-688 IRKTFVAKDG
+688 IRETFVAKDG

-716 ISHDTEMI
+716 ISHDEEMI
-724 AAFAEGRD
+724 SAFREGRD

-743 LPPEMIDAGMR
+743 VPADKINPGMR
-754 SAAKRVNFS
+754 AAAKRVNFS

-778 ISVYEAHRYIEE
+778 VSVYEAKRYIEE
-790 YYRQFPLI
+790 YYRQFPTI
-798 KPCLEGFQ
+798 KPCLDGFKQEGK
-806 MEGYEKGYVS
+806 EKGYVS

-829 SANRNIRNFGE
+829 SANYNIRSFGE

-852 ADIIKLAMNRAAQA
+852 ADIIKLAMNRAEQS
-866 LRDNGL
+866 LREKGF
-872 DASLIL
+872 DAKLIL
-878 QVHDELIVEAREDV
+878 QVHDELIVEAKEDI
-892 AETAAK
+892 AEEAAK
-898 VLQEAMEN
+898 VLSEAMEK
-906 VVSLDVPLVA
+906 VIELDVPLIA
-916 EAKIGKTW
+916 EARIGKTW

>member
-35 TPTGAVNIYLNTLS
+35 TPTGAVNIYLNTLA
-49 KYMLEV
+49 KYISEV
-55 DPTHIC
+55 EPTHTC

-75 YAEYKGTRKGMPDD
+75 YSEYKGTRKGMPDD

-118 LIGTLKTMAV
+118 LIGTLKTMGVNA
-128 KEGFDVFILSGD
+128 GFEVFILSGD
-140 KDDFQLIDEHTKI
+140 KDDFQLIDEHTKV

-178 IPSCDFVTAKALMG
+178 IPTSDFVTAKALMG

-208 AMDLVRKYTTLDGLY
+208 AMDLVRKYKTLDGLY
-223 EHLDEL
+223 EHLSEL

-234 EKLENDKENAYMSLM
+234 EKLETDKDNAYMSLM
-249 LSKIVT
+249 LSRIVT
-255 DAQISISLQD
+255 DAELGITLD
-265 IVRKPLD
+265 ELERKPLD
-272 TDKTAA
+272 NASTAA
-278 CFYKYGFRSQMKKWG
+278 CFYKYGFRAQMKKWN
-293 IDETKVATAVSETP
+293 IDEAAVAEATP
-307 ETEEE
+307 VVEESEEE
-312 ALFPK
+312 ANYPK
-317 LSGKKPEILLNKD
+317 LSGKRPQILLNED
-330 VKTTVDEILSL
+330 VASSMSKILSK
-341 ISEKNPAAMD
+341 ISEGQSVMIDMVDQNGP
-351 ICEKKC
+351 
-357 VALGLSV
+357 VLGLSV
-364 QADQVYI
+364 SSDQVYV
-371 WTEKEKIESVLRALA
+371 WSKEDDIKTVIFKLS
-386 DAGIGSTK
+386 DAGIGASSEK
-394 DNAPVVMSAKK
+394 APVVYSAKN
-405 HFKCLDQGLP
+405 HFKLLEQGLP
-415 MDQVFDVEI
+415 FDHVFDVEI
-424 AGYVLNQIEGA
+424 AGYVLNSIEGA
-435 DPSFEMLVEHATR
+435 DPSFEMLIEYGTH
-448 RPFPILEGYKEE
+448 RPFSILEDYGQAKEDPK
-460 KADGKEKNRQ
+460 KANRQ
-470 QSLFDMFDVALG
+470 QDLFAFIDGMPETEKELTEDDVL
-482 SAENAPAEAKE
+482 
-493 EDFVDFAY
+493 DFSYQV
-501 DLLLCRRVS
+501 LLSRWLS
-510 FFQKEEIRNQ
+510 FYQKADIEKQ

-547 DVSQIDALHREF
+547 DVSKIDELHKEF
-559 DEKVRGLEAEIYE
+559 DGKVRELEKEIHE

-583 KQLGRILFEKLGL
+583 KQLGKVLFDKLGL
-596 PSGKKLQSG
+596 PSGKKLASG

-619 KHPIVNK
+619 KHPIVDK
-626 ILEYRTI
+626 ILEYRQI

-681 RTDTGSL
+681 RTDLGSL
-688 IRKTFVAKDG
+688 IRETFVAKDG

-716 ISHDTEMI
+716 ISHDEEMI
-724 AAFAEGRD
+724 SAFREGRD

-743 LPPEMIDAGMR
+743 VPADKINAGMR
-754 SAAKRVNFS
+754 AAAKRVNFS

-778 ISVYEAHRYIEE
+778 VSVYEAKRYIEE
-790 YYRQFPLI
+790 YYRQFPTI
-798 KPCLEGFQ
+798 KPCLDGFKQEGK
-806 MEGYEKGYVS
+806 EKGYVS

-829 SANRNIRNFGE
+829 SANYNIRSFGE

-852 ADIIKLAMNRAAQA
+852 ADIIKLAMNHAEQA
-866 LRDNGL
+866 LREKGF
-872 DASLIL
+872 DAKLIL
-878 QVHDELIVEAREDV
+878 QVHDELIVEAKEDI
-892 AETAAK
+892 AEEAAK
-898 VLQEAMEN
+898 VLSDAMEK
-906 VVSLDVPLVA
+906 VIELDVPLIA
-916 EAKIGKTW
+916 EARIGKTW

>member
-49 KYMLEV
+49 KYILEV
-55 DPTHIC
+55 EPTHTC

-75 YAEYKGTRKGMPDD
+75 YDGYKGTRKGMPDD

-103 MGFPRYEQEGLEADD
+103 MGFPRYEQEGFEADD
-118 LIGTLKTMAV
+118 LIGTLKTMGVEA
-128 KEGFDVFILSGD
+128 GFDVFILSGD
-140 KDDFQLIDEHTKI
+140 KDDFQLIDEHTKV

-178 IPSCDFVTAKALMG
+178 IPTCDFVTAKALMG

-208 AMDLVRKYTTLDGLY
+208 AMDLVRKYKTLDGLY
-223 EHLDEL
+223 EHLSEL

-234 EKLENDKENAYMSLM
+234 EKLETDKDNAYMSLM

-255 DAQISISLQD
+255 DAKIGITLD
-265 IVRKPLD
+265 ELVRKPLD
-272 TDKTAA
+272 NASAAA
-278 CFYKYGFRSQMKKWG
+278 CFYKYGFRSQMKKWN
-293 IDETKVATAVSETP
+293 IDEASVAEATP
-307 ETEEE
+307 VVEETEEE
-312 ALFPK
+312 AGYPK
-317 LSGKKPEILLNKD
+317 LSGKRPSILLNKD
-330 VKTTVDEILSL
+330 AASSMKTILSV
-341 ISEKNPAAMD
+341 ISGGQPAAIDMID
-351 ICEKKC
+351 QNGP
-357 VALGLSV
+357 VLGLSV
-364 QADQVYI
+364 AADEVYI
-371 WTEKEKIESVLRALA
+371 WSKEEDIKMVLAELEN
-386 DAGIGSTK
+386 AGIGTTK
-394 DNAPVVMSAKK
+394 EKAPVVYSAKN
-405 HFKCLDQGLP
+405 HFKLLPDGLLF
-415 MDQVFDVEI
+415 DHVFDVEI
-424 AGYVLNQIEGA
+424 AGYVLNSIEGA
-435 DPSFEMLVEHATR
+435 DPSFEMLVEHGTH
-448 RPFPILEGYKEE
+448 RPFPILEDYGQAKDDN
-460 KADGKEKNRQ
+460 KKVNRQ
-470 QSLFDMFDVALG
+470 QDLFALIDGTEETSKELTEDDVL
-482 SAENAPAEAKE
+482 
-493 EDFVDFAY
+493 DFSYRV
-501 DLLLCRRVS
+501 LLVRWLSYYQRADI
-510 FFQKEEIRNQ
+510 QDQ

-547 DVSQIDALHREF
+547 DVSKIDELHKEF
-559 DEKVRGLEAEIYE
+559 DGKVRELEKEIYE

-583 KQLGRILFEKLGL
+583 KQLGKVLFDKLGL
-596 PSGKKLQSG
+596 PSGKKLASG

-619 KHPIVNK
+619 QHPIVNK
-626 ILEYRTI
+626 ILEYRQI

-681 RTDTGSL
+681 RTDLGSL
-688 IRKTFVAKDG
+688 IRETFVAKDG

-716 ISHDTEMI
+716 ISHDEEMI
-724 AAFAEGRD
+724 SAFREGRD

-743 LPPEMIDAGMR
+743 VPADKINPAMR
-754 SAAKRVNFS
+754 AAAKRVNFS

-778 ISVYEAHRYIEE
+778 VSVYEAKRYIEE
-790 YYRQFPLI
+790 YYRQFPTI
-798 KPCLEGFQ
+798 KPCLDGFKQEGK
-806 MEGYEKGYVS
+806 EKGYVS

-829 SANRNIRNFGE
+829 SANYNIRSFGE

-852 ADIIKLAMNRAAQA
+852 ADIIKLAMNRAEQS
-866 LRDNGL
+866 LREKGF
-872 DASLIL
+872 DAKLIL
-878 QVHDELIVEAREDV
+878 QVHDELIVEAKEDI
-892 AETAAK
+892 AEEAAK
-898 VLQEAMEN
+898 VLSEAMEK
-906 VVSLDVPLVA
+906 VIELDVPLIA
-916 EAKIGKTW
+916 EARIGKTW